1 MAGNV
6 RIYDLA
12 KELGIDNAKC
22 IELCEE
28 LNIGTDM
35 TASSSV
41 HPQQADR
48 VRHRAVKGGLV
59 KKSEPKQAAAG
70 TAQRPARQQRQQ
82 SRRQRARPGEGRRR
96 RPPPE
101 SSERPDSSAAFSPRA
116 LAADR
121 AVSERAARADS
132 AYSSAAAAYPKAAI
146 PVSEAAIPAYE
157 DSVVEG
163 VAAEGSAVEAPVVD
177 SRAGEVS
184 ESEAAAEAATEKLIR
199 SLVREDV
206 AAAGVAESA
215 EEVGAKTLPD
225 EALEQEAQAD
235 ETAAEEAS
243 DRSVAEPVAEKAVSV
258 AREGEAEAVA
268 GSYKV
273 AESYETEEA
282 AVDEAIAGSDSEA
295 TVSVSEVPAADAG
308 APVSEVPASESAE
321 SGAAVSE
328 RATEAAAKVL
338 DFPSKADA
346 AKVDAVAES
355 NADAAE
361 ESEADIAEGSAEGK
375 EASVFASEAAI
386 SEIVASDVVSS
397 HDASQTISSRPAP
410 TSVSGKPIPPPPGRS
425 RAITVDGEVFSPGV
439 KRSRP
444 ASSPASSAEGETK
457 SAPRTRRRRPDRR
470 GAAHVDAVFT
480 PAQTRLP
487 SSAGQGKGKTGRG
500 NAAPFRPNQQRRRK
514 GGRRRR
520 RSVEELRPLDQQPAD
535 ASLADAPP
543 PEGVVE
549 IERAST
555 AQEVAPK
562 LNRTTSDMIKY
573 FLDHQEMVTAT
584 QPLPDDLIEL
594 YAEEIGARVRI
605 VDFEEEQEAALR
617 RLLELPD
624 GTTDGAG
631 SFLGTEGD
639 GSILGTED
647 DGEAGK
653 DSADRAGVA
662 VASRVS
668 PRPPIVTI
676 MGHVDHGKT
685 TLLDA
690 IRNTNVT
697 SGEAG
702 GITQHIGAY
711 HAERNGQSITFID
724 TPGHEAFTAMRN
736 RGANV
741 TDIVV
746 LVVAADDGL
755 MPQTE
760 EAIDHAQAADVPILV
775 AINKVDL
782 EGANADRARQ
792 QLAERGLVPEA
803 WGGDTVMEEVS
814 ALHREGLDG
823 LLESILLMAEVQE
836 LTAPVD
842 QRSQGVVLESH
853 KDVGR
858 GPVATLLV
866 REGTLK
872 VGDPVVAGTVW
883 GRVRALLDDK
893 GETIQSAGPS
903 APVQVLGLSDVAAAG
918 DEFAVAPSQK
928 LAEKVGREREHRH
941 RMSDLE
947 RDIGVRAA
955 GAKLEDIFA
964 GVSAGETVTLNLVL
978 KSDVHG
984 SLEALVASLEK
995 LERDNLKLSFVRRG
1009 VGGIT
1014 ENDVQLAAASNAT
1027 IIGFNVRP
1035 DSKARQMAVKE
1046 QVEMRLY
1053 EVIYKVTE
1061 DVEAALLGMLAPEI
1075 EEHVTG
1081 EAEVREV
1088 FRIRRVGMIAGC
1100 YVRSGVVKRGTQV
1113 RFLRD
1118 GAVIWRGAI
1127 RTLRRFQE
1135 DAAEVAQGF
1144 ECGIGLSDFQD
1155 LKQGDVIE
1163 AFEEREVDLR

>member
-6 RIYDLA
+6 RIYELA
-12 KELGIDNAKC
+12 KELGIDSAKC

-28 LNIGTDM
+28 LNIGTGM

-41 HPQQADR
+41 PPQQADR
-48 VRHRAVKGGLV
+48 VKIKAQQYGLV
-59 KKSEPKQAAAG
+59 KKPEAKQAAAS

-82 SRRQRARPGEGRRR
+82 GRRQRARPGEGRRR
-96 RPPPE
+96 PP
-101 SSERPDSSAAFSPRA
+101 S
-116 LAADR
+116 
-121 AVSERAARADS
+121 SERAAATPAAAESQASEAPAAKSKIDESAVGETAEKAAVDKLVNTLIREDTAQKADAKAAKKSTAKAEAKAAAEAKAPPEPAKSEQDQPDKAAAKKATKKAAAKKAKPAKAKPAKDDSSVAEKAAKKVAGVPES
-132 AYSSAAAAYPKAAI
+132 AEPASSKAEEAVVEAAIEEAAIESDPKAAAGDASSAGQTTSETIEEAAAVSETAKAAEDYADVAQELAASSEVASSEVISSAAAS
-146 PVSEAAIPAYE
+146 SEVI
-157 DSVVEG
+157 S
-163 VAAEGSAVEAPVVD
+163 S
-177 SRAGEVS
+177 
-184 ESEAAAEAATEKLIR
+184 
-199 SLVREDV
+199 
-206 AAAGVAESA
+206 
-215 EEVGAKTLPD
+215 D
-225 EALEQEAQAD
+225 EA
-235 ETAAEEAS
+235 
-243 DRSVAEPVAEKAVSV
+243 R
-258 AREGEAEAVA
+258 
-268 GSYKV
+268 
-273 AESYETEEA
+273 
-282 AVDEAIAGSDSEA
+282 
-295 TVSVSEVPAADAG
+295 
-308 APVSEVPASESAE
+308 
-321 SGAAVSE
+321 
-328 RATEAAAKVL
+328 
-338 DFPSKADA
+338 
-346 AKVDAVAES
+346 
-355 NADAAE
+355 
-361 ESEADIAEGSAEGK
+361 
-375 EASVFASEAAI
+375 
-386 SEIVASDVVSS
+386 
-397 HDASQTISSRPAP
+397 QTISSRATP
-410 TSVSGKPIPPPPGRS
+410 TSVSGKVIPPPPGRS
-425 RAITVDGEVFSPGV
+425 RAITVDGEAFSPGV
-439 KRSRP
+439 KRGRPPVP
-444 ASSPASSAEGETK
+444 ASGDQETPA
-457 SAPRTRRRRPDRR
+457 RTRRRRPDRR
-470 GAAHVDAVFT
+470 RAANVDAVFT
-480 PAQTRLP
+480 PQQTRLP
-487 SSAGQGKGKTGRG
+487 SSAGQGKGKSGRG

-520 RSVEELRPLDQQPAD
+520 RSVEELRPLDQQPAV
-535 ASLADAPP
+535 ASLVDLPP
-543 PEGVVE
+543 PAEIVE

-584 QPLPDDLIEL
+584 QPLSDDLIEL

-605 VDFEEEQEAALR
+605 VDFEEEQEAELR
-617 RLLELPD
+617 RLLDLPAAN
-624 GTTDGAG
+624 GTGEGTGQGAD
-631 SFLGTEGD
+631 D
-639 GSILGTED
+639 GSSDE
-647 DGEAGK
+647 GEGES
-653 DSADRAGVA
+653 DPSV
-662 VASRVS
+662 VMS
-668 PRPPIVTI
+668 RPPVVTI

-690 IRNTNVT
+690 IRNTSVT

-711 HAERNGQSITFID
+711 HVERNDQSITFID

-760 EAIDHAQAADVPILV
+760 EAIDHAKAADVPIIV

-782 EGANADRARQ
+782 EAANPDRARQ
-792 QLAERGLVPEA
+792 QLSERGLVPEA

-814 ALHREGLDG
+814 ALSGEGLDE
-823 LLESILLMAEVQE
+823 LLESILLMSEVQE

-842 QRSQGVVLESH
+842 RRSQGVVLEAH

-866 REGTLK
+866 QEGTLK

-883 GRVRALLDDK
+883 GKVRALMNDK
-893 GETIQSAGPS
+893 GEPIQTAGPS
-903 APVQVLGLSDVAAAG
+903 APVQVLGFSDVAAAG

-928 LAEKVGREREHRH
+928 LAEKVGREREQRH
-941 RMSDLE
+941 RISDLG
-947 RDIGVRAA
+947 RDIGMRAA

-964 GVSAGETVTLNLVL
+964 GVSAGEKVTLNLVL

-984 SLEALVASLEK
+984 SLEALVASLKK

-1035 DSKARQMAVKE
+1035 DSKARQMAVIE

-1061 DVEAALLGMLAPEI
+1061 DVEAALLGMLKPEI

-1088 FRIRRVGMIAGC
+1088 FRIRRVGMVAGC

-1135 DAAEVAQGF
+1135 DVAEVAQGF

-1155 LKQGDVIE
+1155 LKEGDVIE
-1163 AFEEREVDLR
+1163 TFEEREVSPG

>member
-6 RIYDLA
+6 RIYELA
-12 KELGIDNAKC
+12 KELGIDSAKC

-28 LNIGTDM
+28 LNIGTGM

-41 HPQQADR
+41 PPQQADR
-48 VRHRAVKGGLV
+48 VKIKAQQYGLV
-59 KKSEPKQAAAG
+59 KKPEAKQAAAS
-70 TAQRPARQQRQQ
+70 TAQKPARQQRQQ
-82 SRRQRARPGEGRRR
+82 GRRQRARPGEGRRR
-96 RPPPE
+96 PPT
-101 SSERPDSSAAFSPRA
+101 
-116 LAADR
+116 
-121 AVSERAARADS
+121 SERAAAP
-132 AYSSAAAAYPKAAI
+132 AAAESQASEAPAAKSKIDESAVGEAAEKAA
-146 PVSEAAIPAYE
+146 VDKLVNTLVREDTATKADAKAAKKSTATAEAK
-157 DSVVEG
+157 
-163 VAAEGSAVEAPVVD
+163 
-177 SRAGEVS
+177 
-184 ESEAAAEAATEKLIR
+184 AAAEAKAKPEQAQSEPAQSEQDQPDK
-199 SLVREDV
+199 
-206 AAAGVAESA
+206 AAAKKATKKAAVKAKPEKDDRSAAEKAAKKVAGVPESA
-215 EEVGAKTLPD
+215 EPVSPKT
-225 EALEQEAQAD
+225 E
-235 ETAAEEAS
+235 
-243 DRSVAEPVAEKAVSV
+243 
-258 AREGEAEAVA
+258 EAVA
-268 GSYKV
+268 E
-273 AESYETEEA
+273 AAIEDAAIESDPKAAADDASSAGQTTSETIEEA
-282 AVDEAIAGSDSEA
+282 
-295 TVSVSEVPAADAG
+295 
-308 APVSEVPASESAE
+308 
-321 SGAAVSE
+321 AAVSE
-328 RATEAAAKVL
+328 TAK
-338 DFPSKADA
+338 
-346 AKVDAVAES
+346 
-355 NADAAE
+355 AAE
-361 ESEADIAEGSAEGK
+361 DPADVAQELAASSEV
-375 EASVFASEAAI
+375 ASSEAASSEVI
-386 SEIVASDVVSS
+386 SSEAASSEVISS
-397 HDASQTISSRPAP
+397 DEARQTISSRATP
-410 TSVSGKPIPPPPGRS
+410 TSVSGKVIPPPPGRS
-425 RAITVDGEVFSPGV
+425 RAITVDGEAFSPGV
-439 KRSRP
+439 KRGRPPVP
-444 ASSPASSAEGETK
+444 ASGDQETPA
-457 SAPRTRRRRPDRR
+457 RTRRRRPDRR
-470 GAAHVDAVFT
+470 RAANVDAVFT
-480 PAQTRLP
+480 PQQTRLP
-487 SSAGQGKGKTGRG
+487 SSAGQGKGKSGRG

-520 RSVEELRPLDQQPAD
+520 RSVEELRPLDQQPAV
-535 ASLADAPP
+535 ASLVDLPP
-543 PEGVVE
+543 PAEIVE

-584 QPLPDDLIEL
+584 QPLSDDLIEL

-605 VDFEEEQEAALR
+605 VDFEEEQEAELR
-617 RLLELPD
+617 RLLDLPAAN
-624 GTTDGAG
+624 GAG
-631 SFLGTEGD
+631 EDMGQGTGD
-639 GSILGTED
+639 GSSDE
-647 DGEAGK
+647 GEGEGDLSPAT
-653 DSADRAGVA
+653 
-662 VASRVS
+662 
-668 PRPPIVTI
+668 PRPPVVTI

-711 HAERNGQSITFID
+711 HVERNGQSITFID

-760 EAIDHAQAADVPILV
+760 EAIDHAKAADVPIIV

-782 EGANADRARQ
+782 EAANPDRARQ
-792 QLAERGLVPEA
+792 QLSERGLVPEA

-814 ALHREGLDG
+814 ALSGEGLDE
-823 LLESILLMAEVQE
+823 LLESILLMSEVQE
-836 LTAPVD
+836 LTALVD
-842 QRSQGVVLESH
+842 RRSQGVVLEAH

-866 REGTLK
+866 QEGTLK

-883 GRVRALLDDK
+883 GKVRALMNDK
-893 GETIQSAGPS
+893 GEPIKIAGPS
-903 APVQVLGLSDVAAAG
+903 APVQVLGFSDVAAAG

-928 LAEKVGREREHRH
+928 LAEKVGREREQRH
-941 RMSDLE
+941 RISDLG
-947 RDIGVRAA
+947 RDIGMRAA

-964 GVSAGETVTLNLVL
+964 GVSAGEKVTLNLVL

-984 SLEALVASLEK
+984 SLEALVASLKK

-1035 DSKARQMAVKE
+1035 DSKARQMAVIE

-1061 DVEAALLGMLAPEI
+1061 DVEAALLGMLTPEI

-1088 FRIRRVGMIAGC
+1088 FRIRRVGMVAGC

-1135 DAAEVAQGF
+1135 DVAEVAQGF

-1155 LKQGDVIE
+1155 LKEGDVIE
-1163 AFEEREVDLR
+1163 TFEEREVSPG

>member
-1 MAGNV
+1 MAGKV
-6 RIYDLA
+6 RIYELA
-12 KELGIDNAKC
+12 RELGIESSKC

-28 LNIGTDM
+28 LNIGEGM

-48 VRHRAVKGGLV
+48 VRIKAEKDGLV
-59 KKSEPKQAAAG
+59 KKPEAKKTAAS
-70 TAQRPARQQRQQ
+70 TAQKPARQQRQTG
-82 SRRQRARPGEGRRR
+82 RRQRARPGEGRRR
-96 RPPPE
+96 PPP
-101 SSERPDSSAAFSPRA
+101 SERSVAAPPTA
-116 LAADR
+116 KDL
-121 AVSERAARADS
+121 
-132 AYSSAAAAYPKAAI
+132 
-146 PVSEAAIPAYE
+146 
-157 DSVVEG
+157 
-163 VAAEGSAVEAPVVD
+163 AAEGSAAEDKIAED
-177 SRAGEVS
+177 K
-184 ESEAAAEAATEKLIR
+184 AAEDK
-199 SLVREDV
+199 
-206 AAAGVAESA
+206 
-215 EEVGAKTLPD
+215 
-225 EALEQEAQAD
+225 
-235 ETAAEEAS
+235 AAEEK
-243 DRSVAEPVAEKAVSV
+243 V
-258 AREGEAEAVA
+258 GESPISEEA
-268 GSYKV
+268 
-273 AESYETEEA
+273 EEA
-282 AVDEAIAGSDSEA
+282 AVDKLVNALVKEETTQETETKTAEVKTKTAEA
-295 TVSVSEVPAADAG
+295 TTAAASPEVVADVPAETVEAK
-308 APVSEVPASESAE
+308 APSEKKAPSEEIAVAEDDDISAAENVAEVAERVTAESAAEETEPASPKIDE
-321 SGAAVSE
+321 AAID
-328 RATEAAAKVL
+328 EAAAES
-338 DFPSKADA
+338 DSKAAESDASVADPATAEEAIEQDA
-346 AKVDAVAES
+346 AA
-355 NADAAE
+355 
-361 ESEADIAEGSAEGK
+361 SERADIAEEPDHVEETAYAEPAYAEEEFPAGSEVISSD
-375 EASVFASEAAI
+375 EAR
-386 SEIVASDVVSS
+386 D
-397 HDASQTISSRPAP
+397 TISSRAAP

-425 RAITVDGEVFSPGV
+425 RAITVDGEAFSPGV
-439 KRSRP
+439 KRGRPPSTP
-444 ASSPASSAEGETK
+444 ASEEGETP
-457 SAPRTRRRRPDRR
+457 ARTRRRRPDRR

-480 PAQTRLP
+480 PQQTRLP
-487 SSAGQGKGKTGRG
+487 SSAGQGKGKSGRG

-520 RSVEELRPLDQQPAD
+520 RSVEELRPLDQQSAAP
-535 ASLADAPP
+535 SLAEVPP
-543 PEGVVE
+543 PAEIVE

-584 QPLPDDLIEL
+584 QPLSDDLIEL
-594 YAEEIGARVRI
+594 FAEEIGARVRI
-605 VDFEEEQEAALR
+605 VDFEEEQEAELR
-617 RLLELPD
+617 RLLDLPAAN
-624 GTTDGAG
+624 GAG
-631 SFLGTEGD
+631 EGTGDDGSGEGD
-639 GSILGTED
+639 P
-647 DGEAGK
+647 
-653 DSADRAGVA
+653 SAVP
-662 VASRVS
+662 S
-668 PRPPIVTI
+668 RPPVVTI

-711 HAERNGQSITFID
+711 HVERNGQSITFID

-760 EAIDHAQAADVPILV
+760 EAIDHAKAADVPIIV

-782 EGANADRARQ
+782 EAANPDRARQ
-792 QLAERGLVPEA
+792 QLAELGLVPEA
-803 WGGDTVMEEVS
+803 WGGDIVMEEVS
-814 ALHREGLDG
+814 ALNGEGLDE
-823 LLESILLMAEVQE
+823 LLESILLISEVQE
-836 LTAPVD
+836 LTAPFES
-842 QRSQGVVLESH
+842 RSQGVVLESH

-866 REGTLK
+866 QEGTLK

-883 GRVRALLDDK
+883 GRVRALLNDK
-893 GETIQSAGPS
+893 GEPITTAGPS

-928 LAEKVGREREHRH
+928 LAEKVGREREQRH
-941 RMSDLE
+941 RISDLG
-947 RDIGVRAA
+947 RDIGMRAA

-984 SLEALVASLEK
+984 SLEALVASLKK

-1035 DSKARQMAVKE
+1035 DSKARQMAVIE

-1075 EEHVTG
+1075 EERVTG

-1088 FRIRRVGMIAGC
+1088 FRIRRVGMVAGC

-1135 DAAEVAQGF
+1135 DVAEVAQGF

-1155 LKQGDVIE
+1155 LKEGDVIE
-1163 AFEEREVDLR
+1163 TFEEREVSPG

>member
-6 RIYDLA
+6 RIYALA
-12 KELGIDNAKC
+12 KELGIDSAKC

-41 HPQQADR
+41 PSQQADR
-48 VRHRAVKGGLV
+48 VRHRAARDGLV
-59 KKSEPKQAAAG
+59 KKSEPTQAASGA
-70 TAQRPARQQRQQ
+70 AQRSVGQQRQQ
-82 SRRQRARPGEGRRR
+82 QRQQGRRQRAQPGEGRK
-96 RPPPE
+96 RPPP
-101 SSERPDSSAAFSPRA
+101 S
-116 LAADR
+116 
-121 AVSERAARADS
+121 
-132 AYSSAAAAYPKAAI
+132 
-146 PVSEAAIPAYE
+146 
-157 DSVVEG
+157 
-163 VAAEGSAVEAPVVD
+163 
-177 SRAGEVS
+177 
-184 ESEAAAEAATEKLIR
+184 
-199 SLVREDV
+199 
-206 AAAGVAESA
+206 
-215 EEVGAKTLPD
+215 
-225 EALEQEAQAD
+225 
-235 ETAAEEAS
+235 
-243 DRSVAEPVAEKAVSV
+243 EPVAEAADKVDSEDATAKLLKTLVREEASAKTVETETAETVETKTQEAVQTEEI
-258 AREGEAEAVA
+258 AAEIAEEITAEAA
-268 GSYKV
+268 GNRFV
-273 AESYETEEA
+273 AEESSNPESSPET
-282 AVDEAIAGSDSEA
+282 
-295 TVSVSEVPAADAG
+295 
-308 APVSEVPASESAE
+308 AE
-321 SGAAVSE
+321 SDAAVSE
-328 RATEAAAKVL
+328 PEAEVI
-338 DFPSKADA
+338 DQDVPISAD
-346 AKVDAVAES
+346 V
-355 NADAAE
+355 
-361 ESEADIAEGSAEGK
+361 GSA
-375 EASVFASEAAI
+375 
-386 SEIVASDVVSS
+386 SD
-397 HDASQTISSRPAP
+397 DASQTISSRPAP
-410 TSVSGKPIPPPPGRS
+410 TSVSGKLIPPPPGRS
-425 RAITVDGEVFSPGV
+425 RAITVDGEAFSPGV
-439 KRSRP
+439 KRGRP
-444 ASSPASSAEGETK
+444 ASSPDSSETETP
-457 SAPRTRRRRPDRR
+457 SRSHRRRPDRR
-470 GAAHVDAVFT
+470 AAHVDAVFT
-480 PAQTRLP
+480 PVQTRLP
-487 SSAGQGKGKTGRG
+487 SSAGQGKGKSGRG
-500 NAAPFRPNQQRRRK
+500 NAAQFRPNQQRRRK

-520 RSVEELRPLDQQPAD
+520 RSVEELRPLDQQSD
-535 ASLADAPP
+535 TSSLADAPP

-624 GTTDGAG
+624 VTANGASGGSASDSSASDGSASDSLADGA
-631 SFLGTEGD
+631 SEDGD
-639 GSILGTED
+639 H
-647 DGEAGK
+647 
-653 DSADRAGVA
+653 
-662 VASRVS
+662 S

-690 IRNTNVT
+690 IRNTDVT

-711 HAERNGQSITFID
+711 HVERNGRSITFID

-760 EAIDHAQAADVPILV
+760 EAIDHAKAADVPILV

-792 QLAERGLVPEA
+792 QLSELGLVPEA

-814 ALHREGLDG
+814 ALQGEGLDE
-823 LLESILLMAEVQE
+823 LLESILLMAELQE
-836 LTAPVD
+836 LTASMD

-858 GPVATLLV
+858 GPIATLLV

-872 VGDPVVAGTVW
+872 VGDPVVAGTAW

-893 GETIQSAGPS
+893 GESIQSAGPS
-903 APVQVLGLSDVAAAG
+903 APVQVLGLSEVAAAG

-928 LAEKVGREREHRH
+928 LAEKVGRERELRY
-941 RMSDLE
+941 RMSDLG
-947 RDIGVRAA
+947 RDIGLRAA
-955 GAKLEDIFA
+955 GAKLEDIFT

-1014 ENDVQLAAASNAT
+1014 ENDVQLASASNAT

-1035 DSKARQMAVKE
+1035 DSKARQMAVKD

-1118 GAVIWRGAI
+1118 GVVIWRGAI
-1127 RTLRRFQE
+1127 RTLKRFQE
-1135 DAAEVAQGF
+1135 DATEVAQGF

-1163 AFEEREVDLR
+1163 AFEEREIAPG

>member
-6 RIYDLA
+6 RIYELA
-12 KELGIDNAKC
+12 KELGIDSAKC

-28 LNIGTDM
+28 LNIGTGM

-41 HPQQADR
+41 PPQQADR
-48 VRHRAVKGGLV
+48 VKIKAQQYGLV
-59 KKSEPKQAAAG
+59 KKPEAKQAAAS

-82 SRRQRARPGEGRRR
+82 GRRQRARPGEGRRR
-96 RPPPE
+96 PP
-101 SSERPDSSAAFSPRA
+101 SSERAAATPPAESQAAEAPAAKSKIDKSAVGEAAEKAAVDKLVNTLIREDTAQRADAKAAEKSSAKAEAKAAAEAKAQPEQAQPEQAQPEQSATDKAADKTAAKKAAQAKPQKDDSSAA
-116 LAADR
+116 
-121 AVSERAARADS
+121 E
-132 AYSSAAAAYPKAAI
+132 KAAKKAASI
-146 PVSEAAIPAYE
+146 P
-157 DSVVEG
+157 
-163 VAAEGSAVEAPVVD
+163 
-177 SRAGEVS
+177 
-184 ESEAAAEAATEKLIR
+184 
-199 SLVREDV
+199 
-206 AAAGVAESA
+206 
-215 EEVGAKTLPD
+215 
-225 EALEQEAQAD
+225 
-235 ETAAEEAS
+235 
-243 DRSVAEPVAEKAVSV
+243 
-258 AREGEAEAVA
+258 
-268 GSYKV
+268 
-273 AESYETEEA
+273 
-282 AVDEAIAGSDSEA
+282 
-295 TVSVSEVPAADAG
+295 
-308 APVSEVPASESAE
+308 ESAE
-321 SGAAVSE
+321 SASPKTEAAAVAESDPKAAAGDASSADQAISEATAEAAAVSE
-328 RATEAAAKVL
+328 TAEAAE
-338 DFPSKADA
+338 DPADVAQDLA
-346 AKVDAVAES
+346 AS
-355 NADAAE
+355 
-361 ESEADIAEGSAEGK
+361 
-375 EASVFASEAAI
+375 SEAAG
-386 SEIVASDVVSS
+386 SEVASSEAATSEAASS
-397 HDASQTISSRPAP
+397 EVASSQAASSEVISSDEARQTISSRAAP
-410 TSVSGKPIPPPPGRS
+410 TSVSGKVIPPPPGRS
-425 RAITVDGEVFSPGV
+425 RAITVDGEAFSPGV
-439 KRSRP
+439 KRGRP
-444 ASSPASSAEGETK
+444 PAPADGDQETP
-457 SAPRTRRRRPDRR
+457 ARTRRRRPDRR
-470 GAAHVDAVFT
+470 GAANVDAVFT
-480 PAQTRLP
+480 PQQTRLP
-487 SSAGQGKGKTGRG
+487 SSAGQGKGKSGRG

-520 RSVEELRPLDQQPAD
+520 RSVEELRPLDQQPAA
-535 ASLADAPP
+535 ASLVDVPP
-543 PEGVVE
+543 PAEIVE

-573 FLDHQEMVTAT
+573 FLDHQEIVTAT
-584 QPLPDDLIEL
+584 QPLSDDLIEL
-594 YAEEIGARVRI
+594 YAEDIGARVRI
-605 VDFEEEQEAALR
+605 VDFEEEQEAELR
-617 RLLELPD
+617 RLLDLPAVN
-624 GTTDGAG
+624 GAG
-631 SFLGTEGD
+631 GGTGQGTGDDSSDEGDEGEGD
-639 GSILGTED
+639 GRLSPAT
-647 DGEAGK
+647 
-653 DSADRAGVA
+653 
-662 VASRVS
+662 
-668 PRPPIVTI
+668 PRPPVVTI

-690 IRNTNVT
+690 IRNTDVT

-711 HAERNGQSITFID
+711 HVERNGQSITFID

-760 EAIDHAQAADVPILV
+760 EAIDHAKAADVPIIV

-782 EGANADRARQ
+782 EAANPDRARQ
-792 QLAERGLVPEA
+792 QLSERGLVPEA

-814 ALHREGLDG
+814 ALSGEGLDE
-823 LLESILLMAEVQE
+823 LLESILLMSEVQE

-842 QRSQGVVLESH
+842 RRSQGVVLEAH

-866 REGTLK
+866 QEGTLK

-883 GRVRALLDDK
+883 GKVRALMNDK
-893 GETIQSAGPS
+893 GEPIKIAGPS
-903 APVQVLGLSDVAAAG
+903 APVQVLGFSDVAAAG

-928 LAEKVGREREHRH
+928 LAEKVGREREQRH
-941 RMSDLE
+941 RISDLG
-947 RDIGVRAA
+947 RDIGMRAA

-964 GVSAGETVTLNLVL
+964 GVSAGEKVTLNLVL

-984 SLEALVASLEK
+984 SLEALVASLKK

-1035 DSKARQMAVKE
+1035 DSKARQMAVIE

-1061 DVEAALLGMLAPEI
+1061 DVEAALLGMLKPEI

-1088 FRIRRVGMIAGC
+1088 FRIRRVGMVAGC
-1100 YVRSGVVKRGTQV
+1100 YVRSGLVKRGTQV

-1135 DAAEVAQGF
+1135 DVAEVAQGF

-1155 LKQGDVIE
+1155 LKEGDVIE
-1163 AFEEREVDLR
+1163 TFEEREVSPG

>member
-6 RIYDLA
+6 RIYELA
-12 KELGIDNAKC
+12 KELGIDSAKC

-28 LNIGTDM
+28 LNIGTGM

-41 HPQQADR
+41 PPQQADR
-48 VRHRAVKGGLV
+48 VKIKAQQYGLV
-59 KKSEPKQAAAG
+59 KKPEAKQAAAS
-70 TAQRPARQQRQQ
+70 TAQKPARQQRQQ
-82 SRRQRARPGEGRRR
+82 GRRQRARPGEGRRR
-96 RPPPE
+96 PPP
-101 SSERPDSSAAFSPRA
+101 SERAAATPAAESQASESPAAKSKIDESAVGEAAEKAAVDKLVNTLVREDTAQRADTKAAKKGAASAEAKATAEAKAAAEAKTPPEQAAAGKAGKAAAKKATKKAAAKAPPEKDDSSAAEKIAGVPESAEPASPKTE
-116 LAADR
+116 AAVAEAAAVEAAVVESDSKAAAGDASSAGQATSEATAEAA
-121 AVSERAARADS
+121 AVSETAKASEDPADAKQQLAA
-132 AYSSAAAAYPKAAI
+132 SSAAAS
-146 PVSEAAIPAYE
+146 SEVI
-157 DSVVEG
+157 S
-163 VAAEGSAVEAPVVD
+163 S
-177 SRAGEVS
+177 
-184 ESEAAAEAATEKLIR
+184 AAAT
-199 SLVREDV
+199 S
-206 AAAGVAESA
+206 
-215 EEVGAKTLPD
+215 EVISSD
-225 EALEQEAQAD
+225 EA
-235 ETAAEEAS
+235 
-243 DRSVAEPVAEKAVSV
+243 R
-258 AREGEAEAVA
+258 
-268 GSYKV
+268 
-273 AESYETEEA
+273 
-282 AVDEAIAGSDSEA
+282 
-295 TVSVSEVPAADAG
+295 
-308 APVSEVPASESAE
+308 
-321 SGAAVSE
+321 
-328 RATEAAAKVL
+328 
-338 DFPSKADA
+338 
-346 AKVDAVAES
+346 
-355 NADAAE
+355 
-361 ESEADIAEGSAEGK
+361 
-375 EASVFASEAAI
+375 
-386 SEIVASDVVSS
+386 
-397 HDASQTISSRPAP
+397 QTISSRATP
-410 TSVSGKPIPPPPGRS
+410 TSVSGKVIPPPPGRS
-425 RAITVDGEVFSPGV
+425 RAITVDGEAFSPGV
-439 KRSRP
+439 KRGRP
-444 ASSPASSAEGETK
+444 PAPAGGDGETQTP
-457 SAPRTRRRRPDRR
+457 ARTRRRRPDRR

-480 PAQTRLP
+480 PQQTRLP
-487 SSAGQGKGKTGRG
+487 SSAGQGKGKSGRG

-520 RSVEELRPLDQQPAD
+520 RSVEELRPLDQQPAA
-535 ASLADAPP
+535 ASLVDLPP
-543 PEGVVE
+543 PAEIVE

-584 QPLPDDLIEL
+584 QPLSDDLIEL

-605 VDFEEEQEAALR
+605 VDFEEEQEAELR
-617 RLLELPD
+617 RLLDLPAAN
-624 GTTDGAG
+624 GAG
-631 SFLGTEGD
+631 QDTNQSNGEGSSDEGEGEGD
-639 GSILGTED
+639 P
-647 DGEAGK
+647 
-653 DSADRAGVA
+653 SAAT
-662 VASRVS
+662 
-668 PRPPIVTI
+668 PRPPVVTI

-690 IRNTNVT
+690 IRDTDVT

-711 HAERNGQSITFID
+711 HVERNGQSITFID

-755 MPQTE
+755 MPQTD
-760 EAIDHAQAADVPILV
+760 EAIDHAKAADVPIIV

-782 EGANADRARQ
+782 EAANPDRARQ
-792 QLAERGLVPEA
+792 QLSERGLVPEA

-814 ALHREGLDG
+814 ALSGEGLDE
-823 LLESILLMAEVQE
+823 LLESILLMSEVQE
-836 LTAPVD
+836 LTAPSD
-842 QRSQGVVLESH
+842 RRSQGVVLEAH

-866 REGTLK
+866 QEGTLK

-883 GRVRALLDDK
+883 GKVRALMNDK
-893 GETIQSAGPS
+893 GEPIQTAGPS
-903 APVQVLGLSDVAAAG
+903 APVQVLGFSDVAAAG

-928 LAEKVGREREHRH
+928 LAEKVGREREQRH
-941 RMSDLE
+941 RISDLG
-947 RDIGVRAA
+947 RDIGMRAA

-964 GVSAGETVTLNLVL
+964 GVSAGEKVTLNLVL

-984 SLEALVASLEK
+984 SLEALVASLKK

-1035 DSKARQMAVKE
+1035 DSKARQMAVIE

-1061 DVEAALLGMLAPEI
+1061 DVEAALLGMLTPEI

-1081 EAEVREV
+1081 EAEVRQL
-1088 FRIRRVGMIAGC
+1088 FRIRRVGMVAGC

-1135 DAAEVAQGF
+1135 DVAEVAQGF

-1155 LKQGDVIE
+1155 LKEGDVIE
-1163 AFEEREVDLR
+1163 TFEEREVSPG

>member
-6 RIYDLA
+6 RIYELA
-12 KELGIDNAKC
+12 KELGIDSAKC

-28 LNIGTDM
+28 LNIGTGM

-41 HPQQADR
+41 PPQQADR
-48 VRHRAVKGGLV
+48 VKIKAQQYGLV
-59 KKSEPKQAAAG
+59 KKPESKQAAAS

-82 SRRQRARPGEGRRR
+82 GRRQRARPGEGRRR
-96 RPPPE
+96 PPP
-101 SSERPDSSAAFSPRA
+101 
-116 LAADR
+116 
-121 AVSERAARADS
+121 SERAAATPPAAESQASEAPAAKSKIDES
-132 AYSSAAAAYPKAAI
+132 AVGEAAEKAAVDKLVNTLI
-146 PVSEAAIPAYE
+146 REDTAQKADAKAAKKSTAK
-157 DSVVEG
+157 
-163 VAAEGSAVEAPVVD
+163 
-177 SRAGEVS
+177 
-184 ESEAAAEAATEKLIR
+184 AEAKATAEAKAKP
-199 SLVREDV
+199 EQ
-206 AAAGVAESA
+206 AAAGKADKA
-215 EEVGAKTLPD
+215 AAKKATKK
-225 EALEQEAQAD
+225 
-235 ETAAEEAS
+235 AAAKAKPEKDDS
-243 DRSVAEPVAEKAVSV
+243 SVAEKAAKKV
-258 AREGEAEAVA
+258 AGVPESAEPASPKTEEAVA
-268 GSYKV
+268 
-273 AESYETEEA
+273 EA
-282 AVDEAIAGSDSEA
+282 AVVESDSKTE
-295 TVSVSEVPAADAG
+295 EGDASSAG
-308 APVSEVPASESAE
+308 QAASETIEEA
-321 SGAAVSE
+321 AAVSE
-328 RATEAAAKVL
+328 TAK
-338 DFPSKADA
+338 
-346 AKVDAVAES
+346 
-355 NADAAE
+355 AAE
-361 ESEADIAEGSAEGK
+361 EQLAHEEFAQEELAQERPAQPGEQFDASSKVISSE
-375 EASVFASEAAI
+375 
-386 SEIVASDVVSS
+386 VVSS
-397 HDASQTISSRPAP
+397 DEARQAISSRATPKSA
-410 TSVSGKPIPPPPGRS
+410 SGKLIPPPPGRS
-425 RAITVDGEVFSPGV
+425 RAITVDGEAFSPGV
-439 KRSRP
+439 KRGRP
-444 ASSPASSAEGETK
+444 PAPAGGDGETP
-457 SAPRTRRRRPDRR
+457 ARTRRRRPDRR
-470 GAAHVDAVFT
+470 GAAYVDAVFT
-480 PAQTRLP
+480 PQQTRLP
-487 SSAGQGKGKTGRG
+487 SSAGQGKGKSGRG
-500 NAAPFRPNQQRRRK
+500 NAAQFRPNQQRRRK

-520 RSVEELRPLDQQPAD
+520 RSVEELRPLDQQPAA
-535 ASLADAPP
+535 ASLVDLPP
-543 PEGVVE
+543 PAEIVE

-584 QPLPDDLIEL
+584 QPLSDDLIEL

-605 VDFEEEQEAALR
+605 VDFEEEQEAELR
-617 RLLELPD
+617 RLLDLPAAN
-624 GTTDGAG
+624 GTGEGTGQGTD
-631 SFLGTEGD
+631 D
-639 GSILGTED
+639 GSSDE
-647 DGEAGK
+647 GEGES
-653 DSADRAGVA
+653 DPSV
-662 VASRVS
+662 VMS
-668 PRPPIVTI
+668 RPPVVTI

-711 HAERNGQSITFID
+711 HVERNGQSITFID

-760 EAIDHAQAADVPILV
+760 EAIDHAKAADVPIIV

-782 EGANADRARQ
+782 EAANPDRARQ
-792 QLAERGLVPEA
+792 QLSEQGLVPEA

-814 ALHREGLDG
+814 ALSGEGLDE
-823 LLESILLMAEVQE
+823 LLESILLMSEVQE
-836 LTAPVD
+836 LTAPSD
-842 QRSQGVVLESH
+842 RRSQGVVLEAH

-866 REGTLK
+866 QEGTLK

-883 GRVRALLDDK
+883 GKVRALMNDK
-893 GETIQSAGPS
+893 GEPIQTAGPS
-903 APVQVLGLSDVAAAG
+903 AHVQVLGFSDVAAAG

-928 LAEKVGREREHRH
+928 LAEKVGREREQRH
-941 RMSDLE
+941 RISDLG
-947 RDIGVRAA
+947 RDIGMRAA

-964 GVSAGETVTLNLVL
+964 GVSAGEKVTLNLVL

-984 SLEALVASLEK
+984 SLEALVASLKK

-1035 DSKARQMAVKE
+1035 DSKARQMAVIE

-1061 DVEAALLGMLAPEI
+1061 DVEAALLGMLTPEI

-1088 FRIRRVGMIAGC
+1088 FRIRRVGMVAGC

-1135 DAAEVAQGF
+1135 DVAEVAQGF

-1155 LKQGDVIE
+1155 LKEGDVIE
-1163 AFEEREVDLR
+1163 TFEEREVSPG

>member
-6 RIYDLA
+6 RIYELA
-12 KELGIDNAKC
+12 KELGIDSAKC

-28 LNIGTDM
+28 LNIGTGM

-41 HPQQADR
+41 PPQQADR
-48 VRHRAVKGGLV
+48 VKIKAQQYGLV
-59 KKSEPKQAAAG
+59 KKPESKQAAAS

-82 SRRQRARPGEGRRR
+82 GRRQRARPGEGRRR
-96 RPPPE
+96 PPT
-101 SSERPDSSAAFSPRA
+101 SERAAATPPAAAESQASEAPAKSKIDESAVGEAAEKAAVDKLVNTLIREDTAQKADTKAAKKSTAKAEAKAAAETKAAPEPAQSEQDQPDKAAAKKATKKAAAKAKPEKAKPETDDSSAAEKAAKKVSGVPESAEPASPKTDEA
-116 LAADR
+116 VAEAGIEDAAIESDPKAAADDASSAGQAASETIAEAA
-121 AVSERAARADS
+121 AVSETAKAAEDFADV
-132 AYSSAAAAYPKAAI
+132 AQDLAASSAAAS
-146 PVSEAAIPAYE
+146 SEVI
-157 DSVVEG
+157 S
-163 VAAEGSAVEAPVVD
+163 S
-177 SRAGEVS
+177 
-184 ESEAAAEAATEKLIR
+184 
-199 SLVREDV
+199 
-206 AAAGVAESA
+206 
-215 EEVGAKTLPD
+215 D
-225 EALEQEAQAD
+225 EA
-235 ETAAEEAS
+235 
-243 DRSVAEPVAEKAVSV
+243 R
-258 AREGEAEAVA
+258 
-268 GSYKV
+268 
-273 AESYETEEA
+273 
-282 AVDEAIAGSDSEA
+282 
-295 TVSVSEVPAADAG
+295 
-308 APVSEVPASESAE
+308 
-321 SGAAVSE
+321 
-328 RATEAAAKVL
+328 
-338 DFPSKADA
+338 
-346 AKVDAVAES
+346 
-355 NADAAE
+355 
-361 ESEADIAEGSAEGK
+361 
-375 EASVFASEAAI
+375 
-386 SEIVASDVVSS
+386 
-397 HDASQTISSRPAP
+397 QTISSRATP
-410 TSVSGKPIPPPPGRS
+410 TSVSGKVIPPPPGRS
-425 RAITVDGEVFSPGV
+425 RAITVDGEAFSPGV
-439 KRSRP
+439 KRGRPPAP
-444 ASSPASSAEGETK
+444 ASGDQETPA
-457 SAPRTRRRRPDRR
+457 RTRRRRPDRR
-470 GAAHVDAVFT
+470 RAANVDAVFT
-480 PAQTRLP
+480 PQQTRLP
-487 SSAGQGKGKTGRG
+487 SSAGQGKGKSGRG

-520 RSVEELRPLDQQPAD
+520 RSVEELRPLDQQPAV
-535 ASLADAPP
+535 ASLVDLPP
-543 PEGVVE
+543 PAEIVE

-584 QPLPDDLIEL
+584 QPLSDDLIEL

-605 VDFEEEQEAALR
+605 VDFEEEQEAELR
-617 RLLELPD
+617 RLLDLPAAN
-624 GTTDGAG
+624 GAG
-631 SFLGTEGD
+631 EGTGQGTGDDSSDEGEGD
-639 GSILGTED
+639 GDPSLAT
-647 DGEAGK
+647 
-653 DSADRAGVA
+653 
-662 VASRVS
+662 
-668 PRPPIVTI
+668 PRPPVVTI

-685 TLLDA
+685 TLLDS
-690 IRNTNVT
+690 IRDTDVT

-711 HAERNGQSITFID
+711 HVERNGQSITFID

-760 EAIDHAQAADVPILV
+760 EAIDHAKAADVPIIV

-782 EGANADRARQ
+782 EAANPDRARQ
-792 QLAERGLVPEA
+792 QLSERGLVPEA

-814 ALHREGLDG
+814 ALSGEGLDE
-823 LLESILLMAEVQE
+823 LLESILLMSEVQE
-836 LTAPVD
+836 LTAPSD
-842 QRSQGVVLESH
+842 RRSQGVVLEAH

-866 REGTLK
+866 QEGTLK

-883 GRVRALLDDK
+883 GKVRALMNDK
-893 GETIQSAGPS
+893 GEPIQTAGPS
-903 APVQVLGLSDVAAAG
+903 APVQVLGFSDVAAAG

-928 LAEKVGREREHRH
+928 LAEKVGREREQRH
-941 RMSDLE
+941 RISDLG
-947 RDIGVRAA
+947 RDIGMRAA

-964 GVSAGETVTLNLVL
+964 GVSAGEKVTLNLVL

-984 SLEALVASLEK
+984 SLEALVASLKK

-1035 DSKARQMAVKE
+1035 DSKARQMAVIE

-1061 DVEAALLGMLAPEI
+1061 DVEAALLGMLKPEI

-1088 FRIRRVGMIAGC
+1088 FRIRRVGMVAGC

-1135 DAAEVAQGF
+1135 DVAEVAQGF

-1155 LKQGDVIE
+1155 LKEGDVIE
-1163 AFEEREVDLR
+1163 TFEEREVSPG

>member
-6 RIYDLA
+6 RIYELA
-12 KELGIDNAKC
+12 KELGIDSAKC

-28 LNIGTDM
+28 LNIGTGM

-41 HPQQADR
+41 PPQQADR
-48 VRHRAVKGGLV
+48 VKIKAQQYGLV
-59 KKSEPKQAAAG
+59 KKPESKQAAAS

-82 SRRQRARPGEGRRR
+82 GRRQRARPGEGRRR
-96 RPPPE
+96 PPTSERAAATPPAAAESQASEAPAKSKIDESAVGEAAEKAAVDKLVNTLMREDTAQKADTKAAKKSTAKAEAKAAAEAKAPPE
-101 SSERPDSSAAFSPRA
+101 PAQSEQAQPDKAVAKKATKKAAAKAKPEKAKPETDDSSAAKKVAGVPESAEPASPKTEEA
-116 LAADR
+116 VAEAAIEEAAIESDPKAAAGDASSAGQTTSETIEEAA
-121 AVSERAARADS
+121 AVSETAKAAEDYADVAQELAAS
-132 AYSSAAAAYPKAAI
+132 SEVASSEAASSEVISSAAA
-146 PVSEAAIPAYE
+146 SYE
-157 DSVVEG
+157 VIS
-163 VAAEGSAVEAPVVD
+163 S
-177 SRAGEVS
+177 
-184 ESEAAAEAATEKLIR
+184 
-199 SLVREDV
+199 
-206 AAAGVAESA
+206 
-215 EEVGAKTLPD
+215 D
-225 EALEQEAQAD
+225 EA
-235 ETAAEEAS
+235 
-243 DRSVAEPVAEKAVSV
+243 R
-258 AREGEAEAVA
+258 
-268 GSYKV
+268 
-273 AESYETEEA
+273 
-282 AVDEAIAGSDSEA
+282 
-295 TVSVSEVPAADAG
+295 
-308 APVSEVPASESAE
+308 
-321 SGAAVSE
+321 
-328 RATEAAAKVL
+328 
-338 DFPSKADA
+338 
-346 AKVDAVAES
+346 
-355 NADAAE
+355 
-361 ESEADIAEGSAEGK
+361 
-375 EASVFASEAAI
+375 
-386 SEIVASDVVSS
+386 
-397 HDASQTISSRPAP
+397 QTISSRATP
-410 TSVSGKPIPPPPGRS
+410 TSVSGKVIPPPPGRS
-425 RAITVDGEVFSPGV
+425 RAITVDGEAFSPGV
-439 KRSRP
+439 KRGRPPVP
-444 ASSPASSAEGETK
+444 ASGDQETPA
-457 SAPRTRRRRPDRR
+457 RTRRRRPDRR
-470 GAAHVDAVFT
+470 RAANVDAVFT
-480 PAQTRLP
+480 PQQTRLP
-487 SSAGQGKGKTGRG
+487 SSAGQGKGKSGRG

-520 RSVEELRPLDQQPAD
+520 RSVEELRPLDQQPAA
-535 ASLADAPP
+535 ASLVDLPP
-543 PEGVVE
+543 PAEIVE

-584 QPLPDDLIEL
+584 QPLSDDLIEL

-605 VDFEEEQEAALR
+605 VDFEEEQEAELR
-617 RLLELPD
+617 RLLDLP
-624 GTTDGAG
+624 TANGAG
-631 SFLGTEGD
+631 EGTGQGNDDDSSDEGEGD
-639 GSILGTED
+639 GDPSPAT
-647 DGEAGK
+647 
-653 DSADRAGVA
+653 
-662 VASRVS
+662 
-668 PRPPIVTI
+668 PRPPVVTI

-711 HAERNGQSITFID
+711 HVERNGQSITFID

-760 EAIDHAQAADVPILV
+760 EAIDHAKAADVPIIV

-782 EGANADRARQ
+782 EAANPDRARQ
-792 QLAERGLVPEA
+792 QLSERGLVPEA

-814 ALHREGLDG
+814 ALSGEGLDE
-823 LLESILLMAEVQE
+823 LLESILLMSEVQE

-842 QRSQGVVLESH
+842 RRSQGVVLEAH

-866 REGTLK
+866 QEGTLK

-883 GRVRALLDDK
+883 GKVRALMNDK
-893 GETIQSAGPS
+893 GEPIKIAGPS
-903 APVQVLGLSDVAAAG
+903 APVQVLGFSDVAAAG

-928 LAEKVGREREHRH
+928 LAEKVGREREQRH
-941 RMSDLE
+941 RISDLG
-947 RDIGVRAA
+947 RDIGMRAA

-964 GVSAGETVTLNLVL
+964 GVSAGEKVTLNLVL

-984 SLEALVASLEK
+984 SLEALVASLKK

-1035 DSKARQMAVKE
+1035 DSKARQMAVIE

-1061 DVEAALLGMLAPEI
+1061 DVEAALLGMLKPEI

-1088 FRIRRVGMIAGC
+1088 FRIRRVGMVAGC

-1135 DAAEVAQGF
+1135 DVAEVAQGF

-1155 LKQGDVIE
+1155 LKEGDVIE
-1163 AFEEREVDLR
+1163 TFEEREVSPG

>member
-1 MAGNV
+1 MAGKV
-6 RIYDLA
+6 RIYELA
-12 KELGIDNAKC
+12 RELGIESSKC

-28 LNIGTDM
+28 LNIGEGM

-48 VRHRAVKGGLV
+48 VRIKAEKDGLV
-59 KKSEPKQAAAG
+59 KKPEAKKTAAS
-70 TAQRPARQQRQQ
+70 TAQKPSRQQRQTG
-82 SRRQRARPGEGRRR
+82 RRQRARPGEGRRR
-96 RPPPE
+96 PPPA
-101 SSERPDSSAAFSPRA
+101 ERAVAAPPPA
-116 LAADR
+116 KDLAAEDKI
-121 AVSERAARADS
+121 AEE
-132 AYSSAAAAYPKAAI
+132 KAA
-146 PVSEAAIPAYE
+146 E
-157 DSVVEG
+157 DKIAEEK
-163 VAAEGSAVEAPVVD
+163 AAEG
-177 SRAGEVS
+177 
-184 ESEAAAEAATEKLIR
+184 K
-199 SLVREDV
+199 
-206 AAAGVAESA
+206 
-215 EEVGAKTLPD
+215 
-225 EALEQEAQAD
+225 
-235 ETAAEEAS
+235 AAEEK
-243 DRSVAEPVAEKAVSV
+243 V
-258 AREGEAEAVA
+258 GESPISEEA
-268 GSYKV
+268 
-273 AESYETEEA
+273 EEA
-282 AVDEAIAGSDSEA
+282 AVDKLVNALVKEETTQETETKTAEVKTKTAEATTASPEVAADVPAETVEAKAPSEEIAVAEDGDISAAENVAEVAERVTAESAAEETEPASPKIDEAAIDEAAAESDSKAAESDASASDPATAEEAIEQD
-295 TVSVSEVPAADAG
+295 AAA
-308 APVSEVPASESAE
+308 
-321 SGAAVSE
+321 SE
-328 RATEAAAKVL
+328 RA
-338 DFPSKADA
+338 D
-346 AKVDAVAES
+346 VAEET
-355 NADAAE
+355 AYAEPAYAE
-361 ESEADIAEGSAEGK
+361 EEFPASSEVISSD
-375 EASVFASEAAI
+375 EAR
-386 SEIVASDVVSS
+386 D
-397 HDASQTISSRPAP
+397 TISSRAAP

-425 RAITVDGEVFSPGV
+425 RAITVDGEAFSPGV
-439 KRSRP
+439 KRGRPPSTP
-444 ASSPASSAEGETK
+444 ASGEGETP
-457 SAPRTRRRRPDRR
+457 ARTRRRRPDRR

-480 PAQTRLP
+480 PQQTRLP
-487 SSAGQGKGKTGRG
+487 SSAGQGKGKSGRG

-520 RSVEELRPLDQQPAD
+520 RSVEELRPLDQQSAAP
-535 ASLADAPP
+535 SLAEVPP
-543 PEGVVE
+543 PAEIVE

-584 QPLPDDLIEL
+584 QPLSDDLIEL
-594 YAEEIGARVRI
+594 FAEEIGARVRI
-605 VDFEEEQEAALR
+605 VDFEEEQEAELR
-617 RLLELPD
+617 RLLDLPAAN
-624 GTTDGAG
+624 GAG
-631 SFLGTEGD
+631 EGTGDDGSGEGD
-639 GSILGTED
+639 P
-647 DGEAGK
+647 
-653 DSADRAGVA
+653 SAVP
-662 VASRVS
+662 S
-668 PRPPIVTI
+668 RPPVVTI

-711 HAERNGQSITFID
+711 HVERNGQSITFID

-760 EAIDHAQAADVPILV
+760 EAIDHAKAADVPIIV

-782 EGANADRARQ
+782 EAANPDRARQ
-792 QLAERGLVPEA
+792 QLAEMGLVPEA
-803 WGGDTVMEEVS
+803 WGGDIVMEEVS
-814 ALHREGLDG
+814 ALNGEGLDE
-823 LLESILLMAEVQE
+823 LLESILLISEVQE
-836 LTAPVD
+836 LTAPFD
-842 QRSQGVVLESH
+842 RRSQGVVLESH

-866 REGTLK
+866 QEGTLK

-883 GRVRALLDDK
+883 GRVRALLNDK
-893 GETIQSAGPS
+893 GEPITTAGPS

-928 LAEKVGREREHRH
+928 LAEKVGREREQRH
-941 RMSDLE
+941 RISDLG
-947 RDIGVRAA
+947 RDIGMRAA

-984 SLEALVASLEK
+984 SLEALVASLKK

-1035 DSKARQMAVKE
+1035 DSKARQMAVIE

-1075 EEHVTG
+1075 EERVTG

-1088 FRIRRVGMIAGC
+1088 FRIRRVGMVAGC
-1100 YVRSGVVKRGTQV
+1100 YVTSGVVKRGTQV

-1135 DAAEVAQGF
+1135 DVAEVAQGF

-1155 LKQGDVIE
+1155 LKEGDVIE
-1163 AFEEREVDLR
+1163 TFEEREVSPG

>member
-6 RIYDLA
+6 RIYELA
-12 KELGIDNAKC
+12 KELGIDSAKC

-28 LNIGTDM
+28 LNIGTGKM

-41 HPQQADR
+41 PPQQADR
-48 VRHRAVKGGLV
+48 VRREAEKKGLV
-59 KKSEPKQAAAG
+59 KKPETKKAAAS
-70 TAQRPARQQRQQ
+70 TAQKPARQQRQQ
-82 SRRQRARPGEGRRR
+82 GRRQRARPGEGRRR
-96 RPPPE
+96 PPTSERAAATPPAAAESQASEAPAKSKIDESAVGEAAEKAAVDKLVNTLMREDTAQKADTKAAKKSTAKAEAKAAAEAKAPPE
-101 SSERPDSSAAFSPRA
+101 PAQSEQAQPDKAVAKKATKKAAAKAKPEKAKPETDDSSAAKKVAGVPESAEPASPKTEEA
-116 LAADR
+116 VAEAAIEEAAIESDPKAAAGDASSAGQTTSETIEEAA
-121 AVSERAARADS
+121 AVSETAKAAEDYADVAQELAAS
-132 AYSSAAAAYPKAAI
+132 SEVASSEAASSEVISSAAA
-146 PVSEAAIPAYE
+146 SYE
-157 DSVVEG
+157 VIS
-163 VAAEGSAVEAPVVD
+163 S
-177 SRAGEVS
+177 
-184 ESEAAAEAATEKLIR
+184 
-199 SLVREDV
+199 
-206 AAAGVAESA
+206 
-215 EEVGAKTLPD
+215 D
-225 EALEQEAQAD
+225 EA
-235 ETAAEEAS
+235 
-243 DRSVAEPVAEKAVSV
+243 R
-258 AREGEAEAVA
+258 
-268 GSYKV
+268 
-273 AESYETEEA
+273 
-282 AVDEAIAGSDSEA
+282 
-295 TVSVSEVPAADAG
+295 
-308 APVSEVPASESAE
+308 
-321 SGAAVSE
+321 
-328 RATEAAAKVL
+328 
-338 DFPSKADA
+338 
-346 AKVDAVAES
+346 
-355 NADAAE
+355 
-361 ESEADIAEGSAEGK
+361 
-375 EASVFASEAAI
+375 
-386 SEIVASDVVSS
+386 
-397 HDASQTISSRPAP
+397 QTISSRATP
-410 TSVSGKPIPPPPGRS
+410 TSVSGKVIPPPPGRS
-425 RAITVDGEVFSPGV
+425 RAITVDGEAFSPGV
-439 KRSRP
+439 KRGRPPVP
-444 ASSPASSAEGETK
+444 ASGDQETPA
-457 SAPRTRRRRPDRR
+457 RTRRRRPDRR
-470 GAAHVDAVFT
+470 RAANVDAVFT
-480 PAQTRLP
+480 PQQTRLP
-487 SSAGQGKGKTGRG
+487 SSAGQGKGKSGRG

-520 RSVEELRPLDQQPAD
+520 RSVEELRPLDQQPAA
-535 ASLADAPP
+535 ASLVDLPP
-543 PEGVVE
+543 PAEIVE

-584 QPLPDDLIEL
+584 QPLSDDLIEL

-605 VDFEEEQEAALR
+605 VDFEEEQEAELR
-617 RLLELPD
+617 RLLDLP
-624 GTTDGAG
+624 TANGAG
-631 SFLGTEGD
+631 EGTGQGNDDDSSDEGEGD
-639 GSILGTED
+639 GDPSPAT
-647 DGEAGK
+647 
-653 DSADRAGVA
+653 
-662 VASRVS
+662 
-668 PRPPIVTI
+668 PRPPVVTI

-711 HAERNGQSITFID
+711 HVERNGQSITFID

-760 EAIDHAQAADVPILV
+760 EAIDHAKAADVPIIV

-782 EGANADRARQ
+782 EAANPDRARQ
-792 QLAERGLVPEA
+792 QLSERGLVPEA

-814 ALHREGLDG
+814 ALSGEGLDE
-823 LLESILLMAEVQE
+823 LLESILLMSEVQE

-842 QRSQGVVLESH
+842 RRSQGVVLEAH

-866 REGTLK
+866 QEGTLK

-883 GRVRALLDDK
+883 GKVRALMNDK
-893 GETIQSAGPS
+893 GEPIKIAGPS
-903 APVQVLGLSDVAAAG
+903 APVQVLGFSDVAAAG

-928 LAEKVGREREHRH
+928 LAEKVGREREQRH
-941 RMSDLE
+941 RISDLG
-947 RDIGVRAA
+947 RDIGMRAA

-964 GVSAGETVTLNLVL
+964 GVSAGEKVTLNLVL

-984 SLEALVASLEK
+984 SLEALVASLKK

-1035 DSKARQMAVKE
+1035 DSKARQMAVIE

-1061 DVEAALLGMLAPEI
+1061 DVEAALLGMLKPEI

-1088 FRIRRVGMIAGC
+1088 FRIRRVGMVAGC

-1135 DAAEVAQGF
+1135 DVAEVAQGF

-1155 LKQGDVIE
+1155 LKEGDVIE
-1163 AFEEREVDLR
+1163 TFEEREVSPG

>member
-12 KELGIDNAKC
+12 RELGIDNAKC

-59 KKSEPKQAAAG
+59 KKSETKQAAAG

-82 SRRQRARPGEGRRR
+82 GRRQRARPGEGRRR

-101 SSERPDSSAAFSPRA
+101 RSE
-116 LAADR
+116 
-121 AVSERAARADS
+121 RADS
-132 AYSSAAAAYPKAAI
+132 AAAADPNAAI
-146 PVSEAAIPAYE
+146 PAYKTAIPAYE

-163 VAAEGSAVEAPVVD
+163 VAAEDSAVEAPVAD
-177 SRAGEVS
+177 SRAGEVF
-184 ESEAAAEAATEKLIR
+184 ESEATAEAATDKLIK
-199 SLVREDV
+199 SLIRQD
-206 AAAGVAESA
+206 AADAAEA
-215 EEVGAKTLPD
+215 TEAKTLPA
-225 EALEQEAQAD
+225 EAFEQEAQAD

-243 DRSVAEPVAEKAVSV
+243 DRSVAEPVAERDGSA
-258 AREGEAEAVA
+258 AQEGEAEAVA
-268 GSYKV
+268 ELYEVVGSQKVVESGKV
-273 AESYETEEA
+273 AESHKTEETA
-282 AVDEAIAGSDSEA
+282 ADEAIAESDAE
-295 TVSVSEVPAADAG
+295 
-308 APVSEVPASESAE
+308 APVSEAKVPVSEALSSESAE
-321 SGAAVSE
+321 SGVAVSE
-328 RATEAAAKVL
+328 RATEAAARDL

-346 AKVDAVAES
+346 YT
-355 NADAAE
+355 ADAAE
-361 ESEADIAEGSAEGK
+361 ELIERK
-375 EASVFASEAAI
+375 EASVADSEAAASEAAG

-397 HDASQTISSRPAP
+397 DHASQTISSRPAP
-410 TSVSGKPIPPPPGRS
+410 TSVTGKPIPPPPGRS

-439 KRSRP
+439 KRGRP
-444 ASSPASSAEGETK
+444 ASSPASSADSETK

-487 SSAGQGKGKTGRG
+487 SSAGQGKGKSGRG
-500 NAAPFRPNQQRRRK
+500 NAAPLRPNQQRRRK

-535 ASLADAPP
+535 ISLADAPP

-624 GTTDGAG
+624 GTADGA
-631 SFLGTEGD
+631 
-639 GSILGTED
+639 GSILGTEGD
-647 DGEAGK
+647 DEAGK
-653 DSADRAGVA
+653 VSADSPVVA
-662 VASRVS
+662 AASRVS

-690 IRNTNVT
+690 IRNTDVT

-814 ALHREGLDG
+814 ALQGEGLDG

-893 GETIQSAGPS
+893 GEAIQSAGPS

-941 RMSDLE
+941 RISDLE

-1061 DVEAALLGMLAPEI
+1061 DVEAALLGMLTPEI

-1081 EAEVREV
+1081 EAEVREI

-1118 GAVIWRGAI
+1118 GAVIWRGTI

-1135 DAAEVAQGF
+1135 DVAEVAQGF

-1163 AFEEREVDLR
+1163 TFEEREVELG

>member
-59 KKSEPKQAAAG
+59 KKSETKQAAAG
-70 TAQRPARQQRQQ
+70 AAQRPARQQRQQ
-82 SRRQRARPGEGRRR
+82 GRRQRARPGEGRRR

-101 SSERPDSSAAFSPRA
+101 RSERADSSAATEPN
-116 LAADR
+116 
-121 AVSERAARADS
+121 
-132 AYSSAAAAYPKAAI
+132 AAI
-146 PVSEAAIPAYE
+146 PVYEVAIPAYE

-163 VAAEGSAVEAPVVD
+163 VAAEVVAVEDGSAVEAPVAD
-177 SRAGEVS
+177 SMAGEVS
-184 ESEAAAEAATEKLIR
+184 ESEATAEAATDKLIK
-199 SLVREDV
+199 SLIREDV
-206 AAAGVAESA
+206 AEAA
-215 EEVGAKTLPD
+215 EED
-225 EALEQEAQAD
+225 EAAEAKPLPTEAFEQEAQAD
-235 ETAAEEAS
+235 ETTAEEEGDRSIAEPAAE
-243 DRSVAEPVAEKAVSV
+243 RYGSVAQ
-258 AREGEAEAVA
+258 EGEAEAVA
-268 GSYKV
+268 ESYEVVGSQKVVEPYKV
-273 AESYETEEA
+273 AESYKTEET
-282 AVDEAIAGSDSEA
+282 AVDEAIAES
-295 TVSVSEVPAADAG
+295 DAG
-308 APVSEVPASESAE
+308 VPVPDAKAPVSEVPASKSAE
-321 SGAAVSE
+321 SGVAVSE
-328 RATEAAAKVL
+328 RAASKAEA
-338 DFPSKADA
+338 DKADA
-346 AKVDAVAES
+346 AEDS
-355 NADAAE
+355 
-361 ESEADIAEGSAEGK
+361 IEGE
-375 EASVFASEAAI
+375 EASVVAPEAAS
-386 SEIVASDVVSS
+386 SEIVTSNVVSY
-397 HDASQTISSRPAP
+397 DNASQTISSRPAP
-410 TSVSGKPIPPPPGRS
+410 TSVTGKPIPPPPGRS

-439 KRSRP
+439 KRGRP
-444 ASSPASSAEGETK
+444 ASSPDSSADAETK

-487 SSAGQGKGKTGRG
+487 SSAGQGKGKSGRG
-500 NAAPFRPNQQRRRK
+500 NAAPLRPNQQRRRK

-520 RSVEELRPLDQQPAD
+520 RSVEELRPLDQQPVD
-535 ASLADAPP
+535 TSLADAPP

-624 GTTDGAG
+624 GTADGAG
-631 SFLGTEGD
+631 SLPGA
-639 GSILGTED
+639 ED
-647 DGEAGK
+647 DGETGK
-653 DSADRAGVA
+653 DSADSIGV
-662 VASRVS
+662 VAASLVS

-814 ALHREGLDG
+814 ALHGEGLEG

-1061 DVEAALLGMLAPEI
+1061 DVEAALLGMLTPEI

-1081 EAEVREV
+1081 EAEVREI

-1135 DAAEVAQGF
+1135 DVAEVAQGF

-1163 AFEEREVDLR
+1163 TFEEREVSPG

>member
-6 RIYDLA
+6 RIYELA
-12 KELGIDNAKC
+12 KELGIDSAKC

-28 LNIGTDM
+28 LNIGTGM

-41 HPQQADR
+41 PPQQADR
-48 VRHRAVKGGLV
+48 VKIKAQQYGLV
-59 KKSEPKQAAAG
+59 KKPEAKQAAAS
-70 TAQRPARQQRQQ
+70 TAQKPARQQRQQ
-82 SRRQRARPGEGRRR
+82 GRRQRARPGEGRRR
-96 RPPPE
+96 PPTSERAAATPPAAESQASEAPAAKSKIDESAVGEAAEKAAVDKLVNTLIREDTAQKADTKAAKKSTAKAEAKAAAEAKAPPE
-101 SSERPDSSAAFSPRA
+101 PAQSEQAQPDKAAAKKATKKAAAKAKPEKAKPETDDSSAAEKVAGVPESAEPASPKTEEA
-116 LAADR
+116 VAEAAIEEAAIESDPKAAAGDASSADQAPSETIDEAA
-121 AVSERAARADS
+121 AVSETAKAAEDS
-132 AYSSAAAAYPKAAI
+132 ADVAQELAASSEVASSEAASSEVISSAAAS
-146 PVSEAAIPAYE
+146 SEVI
-157 DSVVEG
+157 S
-163 VAAEGSAVEAPVVD
+163 S
-177 SRAGEVS
+177 
-184 ESEAAAEAATEKLIR
+184 
-199 SLVREDV
+199 
-206 AAAGVAESA
+206 
-215 EEVGAKTLPD
+215 D
-225 EALEQEAQAD
+225 EA
-235 ETAAEEAS
+235 
-243 DRSVAEPVAEKAVSV
+243 R
-258 AREGEAEAVA
+258 
-268 GSYKV
+268 
-273 AESYETEEA
+273 
-282 AVDEAIAGSDSEA
+282 
-295 TVSVSEVPAADAG
+295 
-308 APVSEVPASESAE
+308 
-321 SGAAVSE
+321 
-328 RATEAAAKVL
+328 
-338 DFPSKADA
+338 
-346 AKVDAVAES
+346 
-355 NADAAE
+355 
-361 ESEADIAEGSAEGK
+361 
-375 EASVFASEAAI
+375 
-386 SEIVASDVVSS
+386 
-397 HDASQTISSRPAP
+397 QTISSRATP
-410 TSVSGKPIPPPPGRS
+410 TSVSGKVIPPPPGRS
-425 RAITVDGEVFSPGV
+425 RAITVDGEAFSPGV
-439 KRSRP
+439 KRGRPPVP
-444 ASSPASSAEGETK
+444 ASGDQETPA
-457 SAPRTRRRRPDRR
+457 RTRRRRPDRR
-470 GAAHVDAVFT
+470 RAANVDAVFT
-480 PAQTRLP
+480 PQQTRLP
-487 SSAGQGKGKTGRG
+487 SSAGQGKGKSGRG

-520 RSVEELRPLDQQPAD
+520 RSVEELRPLDQQPAA
-535 ASLADAPP
+535 ASLVDLPP
-543 PEGVVE
+543 PAEIVE

-584 QPLPDDLIEL
+584 QPLSDDLIEL

-605 VDFEEEQEAALR
+605 VDFEEEQEAELR
-617 RLLELPD
+617 RLLDLPAAN
-624 GTTDGAG
+624 GAG
-631 SFLGTEGD
+631 EGMGQGTGD
-639 GSILGTED
+639 GSSDE
-647 DGEAGK
+647 GEGGGDLSPAT
-653 DSADRAGVA
+653 
-662 VASRVS
+662 
-668 PRPPIVTI
+668 PRPPVVTI

-711 HAERNGQSITFID
+711 HVERNGQSITFID

-760 EAIDHAQAADVPILV
+760 EAIDHAKAADVPIIV

-782 EGANADRARQ
+782 EAANPDRARQ
-792 QLAERGLVPEA
+792 QLSERGLVPEA

-814 ALHREGLDG
+814 ALSGEGLDE
-823 LLESILLMAEVQE
+823 LLESILLMSEVQE
-836 LTAPVD
+836 LTAPSD
-842 QRSQGVVLESH
+842 RRSQGVVLEAH

-866 REGTLK
+866 QEGTLK

-883 GRVRALLDDK
+883 GKVRALMNDK
-893 GETIQSAGPS
+893 GEPIQTAGPS
-903 APVQVLGLSDVAAAG
+903 APVQVLGFSDVAAAG

-928 LAEKVGREREHRH
+928 LAEKVGREREQRH
-941 RMSDLE
+941 RISDLG
-947 RDIGVRAA
+947 RDIGMRAA

-964 GVSAGETVTLNLVL
+964 GVSAGEKVTLNLVL

-984 SLEALVASLEK
+984 SLEALVASLKK

-1035 DSKARQMAVKE
+1035 DSKARQMAVIE

-1061 DVEAALLGMLAPEI
+1061 DVEAALLGMLTPEI

-1088 FRIRRVGMIAGC
+1088 FRIRRVGMVAGC

-1135 DAAEVAQGF
+1135 DVAEVAQGF

-1155 LKQGDVIE
+1155 LKEGDVIE
-1163 AFEEREVDLR
+1163 TFEEREVSPG

>member
-6 RIYDLA
+6 RIYELA
-12 KELGIDNAKC
+12 KELGIDSAKC

-41 HPQQADR
+41 PPQQADR
-48 VRHRAVKGGLV
+48 VRHRAEKEGLV

-70 TAQRPARQQRQQ
+70 AAQRSARQQRQQ
-82 SRRQRARPGEGRRR
+82 GRRQRARPGEGRKK
-96 RPPPE
+96 PPP
-101 SSERPDSSAAFSPRA
+101 
-116 LAADR
+116 
-121 AVSERAARADS
+121 VSD
-132 AYSSAAAAYPKAAI
+132 K
-146 PVSEAAIPAYE
+146 
-157 DSVVEG
+157 
-163 VAAEGSAVEAPVVD
+163 
-177 SRAGEVS
+177 
-184 ESEAAAEAATEKLIR
+184 AAEAAAADAAADKLEKALIR
-199 SLVREDV
+199 QDKAEAAEADAVIEAGALAEDIV
-206 AAAGVAESA
+206 AADKTKKTATEAEAKAETAETETLSAEASSISAGESDGPAAEQVAE
-215 EEVGAKTLPD
+215 D
-225 EALEQEAQAD
+225 EL
-235 ETAAEEAS
+235 AAG
-243 DRSVAEPVAEKAVSV
+243 KAVS
-258 AREGEAEAVA
+258 AAKADEAVVESSKA
-268 GSYKV
+268 EKPAV
-273 AESYETEEA
+273 AA
-282 AVDEAIAGSDSEA
+282 SD
-295 TVSVSEVPAADAG
+295 V
-308 APVSEVPASESAE
+308 
-321 SGAAVSE
+321 AVSKT
-328 RATEAAAKVL
+328 ATEAAVADQDV
-338 DFPSKADA
+338 PVGADA
-346 AKVDAVAES
+346 GSAGAVDAAD
-355 NADAAE
+355 ADAAE
-361 ESEADIAEGSAEGK
+361 ESVGDEGASDGDASVASAEAV
-375 EASVFASEAAI
+375 ASQAI
-386 SEIVASDVVSS
+386 TSEIVSSD
-397 HDASQTISSRPAP
+397 DASQTISSRPAP

-425 RAITVDGEVFSPGV
+425 RAITVDGEAFSPGV

-444 ASSPASSAEGETK
+444 ASSPAASADADTK

-470 GAAHVDAVFT
+470 GTANVDAVFT

-487 SSAGQGKGKTGRG
+487 SSAGQGKAKSGRG

-520 RSVEELRPLDQQPAD
+520 RSVEELRPLDQQPD
-535 ASLADAPP
+535 TSSLSDAPP

-624 GTTDGAG
+624 GTANGASDSSASYSSADGAG
-631 SFLGTEGD
+631 DEGED
-639 GSILGTED
+639 GDDSSED
-647 DGEAGK
+647 EKAAKDGA
-653 DSADRAGVA
+653 ARASVA
-662 VASRVS
+662 AASRVS

-685 TLLDA
+685 TLLDS

-711 HAERNGQSITFID
+711 HVERNGQSITFID

-736 RGANV
+736 RGANI

-760 EAIDHAQAADVPILV
+760 EAIDHARAADVPILV

-782 EGANADRARQ
+782 EGANPDRARQ

-814 ALHREGLDG
+814 ALQGEGLDE

-836 LTAPVD
+836 LTAPME
-842 QRSQGVVLESH
+842 QRSLGVVLESH

-872 VGDPVVAGTVW
+872 IGDPVVAGTAW

-893 GETIQSAGPS
+893 GEPIQSAGPS
-903 APVQVLGLSDVAAAG
+903 APVQVLGLSEVAAAG

-928 LAEKVGREREHRH
+928 LAEKVGREREQRY
-941 RMSDLE
+941 RISDLG

-1035 DSKARQMAVKE
+1035 DSKSRQMAQKE

-1061 DVEAALLGMLAPEI
+1061 DVEAALLGMLTPEI
-1075 EEHVTG
+1075 EEHITG

-1113 RFLRD
+1113 RFLRE
-1118 GAVIWRGAI
+1118 GTVIWRGAI

-1135 DAAEVAQGF
+1135 DVAEVAQGF

-1163 AFEEREVDLR
+1163 TFEEREVEPG

>member
-6 RIYDLA
+6 RIYELA
-12 KELGIDNAKC
+12 KELGIDSAKC

-28 LNIGTDM
+28 LNIGTGM

-41 HPQQADR
+41 PPQQADR
-48 VRHRAVKGGLV
+48 VKIKAQQYGLV
-59 KKSEPKQAAAG
+59 KKPEAKQAAAS

-82 SRRQRARPGEGRRR
+82 GRRQRARPGEGRRR
-96 RPPPE
+96 PP
-101 SSERPDSSAAFSPRA
+101 SSERAAAMPPAAESQASEAPVAKSKIDESAVGEAAEKAAVDKLVNTLIREDTAQKADAKAAKKSTAKAEAKATAEAKAAAETKAPPEPAQSEQAQPDKAVAKKATKKAAAKAKPEKAKPETDDSSAAEKVAGVPESAEPA
-116 LAADR
+116 SSKAEEAVVEAAIEEAAIESDPKAAAGDASSAGQTTSETIEEAA
-121 AVSERAARADS
+121 AVSETAEASEDPAEVAQDLAASSEVAS
-132 AYSSAAAAYPKAAI
+132 SEVISSAAAS
-146 PVSEAAIPAYE
+146 SEVI
-157 DSVVEG
+157 S
-163 VAAEGSAVEAPVVD
+163 S
-177 SRAGEVS
+177 
-184 ESEAAAEAATEKLIR
+184 
-199 SLVREDV
+199 
-206 AAAGVAESA
+206 
-215 EEVGAKTLPD
+215 D
-225 EALEQEAQAD
+225 EA
-235 ETAAEEAS
+235 
-243 DRSVAEPVAEKAVSV
+243 R
-258 AREGEAEAVA
+258 
-268 GSYKV
+268 
-273 AESYETEEA
+273 
-282 AVDEAIAGSDSEA
+282 
-295 TVSVSEVPAADAG
+295 
-308 APVSEVPASESAE
+308 
-321 SGAAVSE
+321 
-328 RATEAAAKVL
+328 
-338 DFPSKADA
+338 
-346 AKVDAVAES
+346 
-355 NADAAE
+355 
-361 ESEADIAEGSAEGK
+361 
-375 EASVFASEAAI
+375 
-386 SEIVASDVVSS
+386 
-397 HDASQTISSRPAP
+397 QTISSRATP
-410 TSVSGKPIPPPPGRS
+410 TSVSGKVIPPPPGRS
-425 RAITVDGEVFSPGV
+425 RAITVDGEAFSPGV
-439 KRSRP
+439 KRGRPPAP
-444 ASSPASSAEGETK
+444 ASGDQETPA
-457 SAPRTRRRRPDRR
+457 RTRRRRPDRR
-470 GAAHVDAVFT
+470 RAANVDAVFT
-480 PAQTRLP
+480 PQQTRLP
-487 SSAGQGKGKTGRG
+487 SSAGQGKGKSGRG

-520 RSVEELRPLDQQPAD
+520 RSVEELRPLDQQPAA
-535 ASLADAPP
+535 ASLVDLPP
-543 PEGVVE
+543 PAEIVE

-584 QPLPDDLIEL
+584 QPLSDDLIEL

-605 VDFEEEQEAALR
+605 VDFEEEQEAELR
-617 RLLELPD
+617 RLLDLPAAN
-624 GTTDGAG
+624 GAG
-631 SFLGTEGD
+631 EDMGQGTGD
-639 GSILGTED
+639 GSSDE
-647 DGEAGK
+647 GEGGGDLSPAT
-653 DSADRAGVA
+653 
-662 VASRVS
+662 
-668 PRPPIVTI
+668 PRPPVVTI

-711 HAERNGQSITFID
+711 HVERNGQSITFID

-760 EAIDHAQAADVPILV
+760 EAIDHAKAADVPIIV

-782 EGANADRARQ
+782 EAANPDRARQ
-792 QLAERGLVPEA
+792 QLSERGLVPEA

-814 ALHREGLDG
+814 ALSGEGLDE
-823 LLESILLMAEVQE
+823 LLESILLMSEVQE

-842 QRSQGVVLESH
+842 RRSQGVVLEAH

-866 REGTLK
+866 QEGTLK

-883 GRVRALLDDK
+883 GKVRALMNDK
-893 GETIQSAGPS
+893 GEPIKIAGPS
-903 APVQVLGLSDVAAAG
+903 APVQVLGFSDVAAAG

-928 LAEKVGREREHRH
+928 LAEKVGREREQRH
-941 RMSDLE
+941 RISDLG
-947 RDIGVRAA
+947 RDIGMRAA

-964 GVSAGETVTLNLVL
+964 GVSAGEKVTLNLVL

-984 SLEALVASLEK
+984 SLEALVASLKK

-1035 DSKARQMAVKE
+1035 DSKARQMAVIE

-1061 DVEAALLGMLAPEI
+1061 DVEAALLGMLTPEI

-1088 FRIRRVGMIAGC
+1088 FRIRRVGMVAGC

-1135 DAAEVAQGF
+1135 DVAEVAQGF

-1155 LKQGDVIE
+1155 LKEGDVIE
-1163 AFEEREVDLR
+1163 TFEEREVSPG

>member
-6 RIYDLA
+6 RIYELA
-12 KELGIDNAKC
+12 KELGIDSAKC

-28 LNIGTDM
+28 LNIGTGM

-41 HPQQADR
+41 PPQQADR
-48 VRHRAVKGGLV
+48 VKIKAQQYGLV
-59 KKSEPKQAAAG
+59 KKPESKQAAAS

-82 SRRQRARPGEGRRR
+82 GRRQRARPGEGRRR
-96 RPPPE
+96 PP
-101 SSERPDSSAAFSPRA
+101 S
-116 LAADR
+116 
-121 AVSERAARADS
+121 SERAAATPAAAESQASEAPAAKSKIDESAVGETAEKAAVDKLVNTLIREDTAQKADAKAAKKSTAKAEAKAAAEAKAPPEPAKSEQDQPDKAAAKKATKKAAAKAKPEKAKPETDDSSVAEKAAKKVAGVPES
-132 AYSSAAAAYPKAAI
+132 AEPASPKAEEAVVEAAIEEAAIESDPKAAADDASSAGQAASETIEEAAAVSETAKAAEDYADVAQELAASSEVASSEVISSAAAS
-146 PVSEAAIPAYE
+146 SEVI
-157 DSVVEG
+157 S
-163 VAAEGSAVEAPVVD
+163 S
-177 SRAGEVS
+177 
-184 ESEAAAEAATEKLIR
+184 
-199 SLVREDV
+199 
-206 AAAGVAESA
+206 
-215 EEVGAKTLPD
+215 D
-225 EALEQEAQAD
+225 EA
-235 ETAAEEAS
+235 
-243 DRSVAEPVAEKAVSV
+243 R
-258 AREGEAEAVA
+258 
-268 GSYKV
+268 
-273 AESYETEEA
+273 
-282 AVDEAIAGSDSEA
+282 
-295 TVSVSEVPAADAG
+295 
-308 APVSEVPASESAE
+308 
-321 SGAAVSE
+321 
-328 RATEAAAKVL
+328 
-338 DFPSKADA
+338 
-346 AKVDAVAES
+346 
-355 NADAAE
+355 
-361 ESEADIAEGSAEGK
+361 
-375 EASVFASEAAI
+375 
-386 SEIVASDVVSS
+386 
-397 HDASQTISSRPAP
+397 QTISSRATP
-410 TSVSGKPIPPPPGRS
+410 TSVSGKVIPPPPGRS
-425 RAITVDGEVFSPGV
+425 RAITVDGEAFSPGV
-439 KRSRP
+439 KRGRPPVP
-444 ASSPASSAEGETK
+444 ASGDQETPA
-457 SAPRTRRRRPDRR
+457 RTRRRRPDRR
-470 GAAHVDAVFT
+470 RAANVDAVFT
-480 PAQTRLP
+480 PQQTRLP
-487 SSAGQGKGKTGRG
+487 SSAGQGKGKSGRG

-520 RSVEELRPLDQQPAD
+520 RSVEELRPLDQQPAA
-535 ASLADAPP
+535 ASLVDLPP
-543 PEGVVE
+543 PAEIVE

-584 QPLPDDLIEL
+584 QPLSDDLIEL

-605 VDFEEEQEAALR
+605 VDFEEEQEAELR
-617 RLLELPD
+617 RLLDLPAAN
-624 GTTDGAG
+624 GAG
-631 SFLGTEGD
+631 EDMGQGTGD
-639 GSILGTED
+639 GSSDE
-647 DGEAGK
+647 GEGGGDLSPAT
-653 DSADRAGVA
+653 
-662 VASRVS
+662 
-668 PRPPIVTI
+668 PRPPVVTI

-711 HAERNGQSITFID
+711 HVERNGQSITFID

-760 EAIDHAQAADVPILV
+760 EAIDHAKAADVPIIV

-782 EGANADRARQ
+782 EAANPDRARQ
-792 QLAERGLVPEA
+792 QLSEQGLVPEA

-814 ALHREGLDG
+814 ALSGEGLDE
-823 LLESILLMAEVQE
+823 LLESILLMSEVQE
-836 LTAPVD
+836 LTAPSD
-842 QRSQGVVLESH
+842 RRSQGVVLEAH

-866 REGTLK
+866 QEGTLK

-883 GRVRALLDDK
+883 GKVRALMNDK
-893 GETIQSAGPS
+893 GEPIQTAGPS
-903 APVQVLGLSDVAAAG
+903 APVQVLGFSDVAAAG

-928 LAEKVGREREHRH
+928 LAEKVGREREQRH
-941 RMSDLE
+941 RISDLG
-947 RDIGVRAA
+947 RDIGMRAA

-964 GVSAGETVTLNLVL
+964 GVSAGEKVTLNLVL

-984 SLEALVASLEK
+984 SLEALVASLKK

-1035 DSKARQMAVKE
+1035 DSKARQMAVIE

-1061 DVEAALLGMLAPEI
+1061 DVEAALLGMLKPEI

-1088 FRIRRVGMIAGC
+1088 FRIRRVGMVAGC

-1135 DAAEVAQGF
+1135 DVAEVAQGF

-1155 LKQGDVIE
+1155 LKEGDVIE
-1163 AFEEREVDLR
+1163 TFEEREVSPG

>member
-1 MAGNV
+1 MAGKV
-6 RIYDLA
+6 RIYELA
-12 KELGIDNAKC
+12 RDLGIESSKC

-28 LNIGTDM
+28 LNIGEGM

-48 VRHRAVKGGLV
+48 VRREAEKKGLV
-59 KKSEPKQAAAG
+59 QKPETKKTAAS
-70 TAQRPARQQRQQ
+70 TAQKPSRQQRQTG
-82 SRRQRARPGEGRRR
+82 RRQRARPGEGRRR
-96 RPPPE
+96 PPP
-101 SSERPDSSAAFSPRA
+101 A
-116 LAADR
+116 
-121 AVSERAARADS
+121 ERAAAQPS
-132 AYSSAAAAYPKAAI
+132 
-146 PVSEAAIPAYE
+146 PVK
-157 DSVVEG
+157 DLVT
-163 VAAEGSAVEAPVVD
+163 EGSAVEGKIVEDKAAED
-177 SRAGEVS
+177 KAGES
-184 ESEAAAEAATEKLIR
+184 PIGK
-199 SLVREDV
+199 
-206 AAAGVAESA
+206 
-215 EEVGAKTLPD
+215 
-225 EALEQEAQAD
+225 
-235 ETAAEEAS
+235 
-243 DRSVAEPVAEKAVSV
+243 
-258 AREGEAEAVA
+258 
-268 GSYKV
+268 
-273 AESYETEEA
+273 ETEEA
-282 AVDEAIAGSDSEA
+282 AVDKLVNALVKEETTRETETKTAEVTTAAASPEVAADVPAETIEAKAPPEKKAPPEEIAVAEEDDSSAAENVAEIAESVAAERAAEETEPASPKIEEAAIDEAVLESDSKAAESDASAADLAIAEEAIEQD
-295 TVSVSEVPAADAG
+295 AAA
-308 APVSEVPASESAE
+308 
-321 SGAAVSE
+321 SE
-328 RATEAAAKVL
+328 RA
-338 DFPSKADA
+338 D
-346 AKVDAVAES
+346 VAEEP
-355 NADAAE
+355 AHAEPAYAE
-361 ESEADIAEGSAEGK
+361 EEFPAGSE
-375 EASVFASEAAI
+375 
-386 SEIVASDVVSS
+386 VVSS
-397 HDASQTISSRPAP
+397 DEARDTISSRAAP

-425 RAITVDGEVFSPGV
+425 RAITVDGEAFSPGV
-439 KRSRP
+439 KRGRPPSAP
-444 ASSPASSAEGETK
+444 ASGDGETP
-457 SAPRTRRRRPDRR
+457 ARTRRRRPDRR

-480 PAQTRLP
+480 PQQTRLP
-487 SSAGQGKGKTGRG
+487 SSAGQGKGKSGRG

-520 RSVEELRPLDQQPAD
+520 RSVEELRPLDQQSAVP
-535 ASLADAPP
+535 SLAEVPP
-543 PEGVVE
+543 PAEIVE

-584 QPLPDDLIEL
+584 QPLSDDLIEL
-594 YAEEIGARVRI
+594 FAEEIGARVRI
-605 VDFEEEQEAALR
+605 VDFEEEQEAELR
-617 RLLELPD
+617 RLLDLPAAN
-624 GTTDGAG
+624 GAG
-631 SFLGTEGD
+631 EGTGDDGSGDGEGD
-639 GSILGTED
+639 L
-647 DGEAGK
+647 
-653 DSADRAGVA
+653 SAVL
-662 VASRVS
+662 S
-668 PRPPIVTI
+668 RPPVVTI

-711 HAERNGQSITFID
+711 HVERNGQSITFID

-760 EAIDHAQAADVPILV
+760 EAIDHAKAADVPIIV

-782 EGANADRARQ
+782 EAANPDRARQ
-792 QLAERGLVPEA
+792 QLAELGLVPEA
-803 WGGDTVMEEVS
+803 WGGDIVMEEVS
-814 ALHREGLDG
+814 ALNGEGLDE
-823 LLESILLMAEVQE
+823 LLESILLISEVQE
-836 LTAPVD
+836 LTAPFD
-842 QRSQGVVLESH
+842 RRSQGVVLESH

-866 REGTLK
+866 QEGTLK

-883 GRVRALLDDK
+883 GRVRALLNDK
-893 GETIQSAGPS
+893 GEAIKTAGPS

-928 LAEKVGREREHRH
+928 LAEKVGREREQRH
-941 RMSDLE
+941 RISDLG
-947 RDIGVRAA
+947 RDIGMRAA

-1035 DSKARQMAVKE
+1035 DSKARQMAVIE

-1075 EEHVTG
+1075 EERVTG

-1088 FRIRRVGMIAGC
+1088 FRIRRVGMVAGC

-1135 DAAEVAQGF
+1135 DVAEVAQGF

-1155 LKQGDVIE
+1155 LKEGDVIE
-1163 AFEEREVDLR
+1163 TFEEREVSPG

>member
-6 RIYDLA
+6 RIYELA
-12 KELGIDNAKC
+12 KELGIDSAKC

-28 LNIGTDM
+28 LNIGTGM

-41 HPQQADR
+41 PPQQADR
-48 VRHRAVKGGLV
+48 VKIKAQQYGLV
-59 KKSEPKQAAAG
+59 KKPEAKQAAAS
-70 TAQRPARQQRQQ
+70 TAQKPARQQRQQ
-82 SRRQRARPGEGRRR
+82 GRRQRARPGEGRRR
-96 RPPPE
+96 PPT
-101 SSERPDSSAAFSPRA
+101 
-116 LAADR
+116 
-121 AVSERAARADS
+121 SERAA
-132 AYSSAAAAYPKAAI
+132 
-146 PVSEAAIPAYE
+146 
-157 DSVVEG
+157 
-163 VAAEGSAVEAPVVD
+163 AP
-177 SRAGEVS
+177 
-184 ESEAAAEAATEKLIR
+184 AAAESQASEAPAAKSKIDESAVGEAAEKAAVDKLVNTLIR
-199 SLVREDV
+199 EDTAQKADAKAAKKSTAKAEAKATAEAKAKPEQ
-206 AAAGVAESA
+206 AAADKAA
-215 EEVGAKTLPD
+215 AKKATKK
-225 EALEQEAQAD
+225 
-235 ETAAEEAS
+235 AAAKSKPEKSKPEKDDS
-243 DRSVAEPVAEKAVSV
+243 SVAEKAAKKV
-258 AREGEAEAVA
+258 ADVPESAEPASPKTEEAVA
-268 GSYKV
+268 
-273 AESYETEEA
+273 EA
-282 AVDEAIAGSDSEA
+282 AVVESDSKTEA
-295 TVSVSEVPAADAG
+295 GDASSAG
-308 APVSEVPASESAE
+308 QAASETIEEA
-321 SGAAVSE
+321 AAVSE
-328 RATEAAAKVL
+328 TAKAAKDPAEVAQELAAGSAAA
-338 DFPSKADA
+338 S
-346 AKVDAVAES
+346 
-355 NADAAE
+355 
-361 ESEADIAEGSAEGK
+361 SEVISSD
-375 EASVFASEAAI
+375 EAR
-386 SEIVASDVVSS
+386 
-397 HDASQTISSRPAP
+397 QTISSRATP
-410 TSVSGKPIPPPPGRS
+410 TSVSGKVIPPPPGRS
-425 RAITVDGEVFSPGV
+425 RAITVDGEAFSPGV
-439 KRSRP
+439 KRGRPPVP
-444 ASSPASSAEGETK
+444 ASGDQETPA
-457 SAPRTRRRRPDRR
+457 RTRRRRPDRR
-470 GAAHVDAVFT
+470 RAANVDAVFT
-480 PAQTRLP
+480 PQQTRLP
-487 SSAGQGKGKTGRG
+487 SSAGQGKGKSGRG

-520 RSVEELRPLDQQPAD
+520 RSVEELRPLDQQPAA
-535 ASLADAPP
+535 ASLVDLPP
-543 PEGVVE
+543 PAEIVE

-584 QPLPDDLIEL
+584 QPLSDDLIEL

-605 VDFEEEQEAALR
+605 VDFEEEQEAELR
-617 RLLELPD
+617 RLLDLPAAN
-624 GTTDGAG
+624 GAG
-631 SFLGTEGD
+631 EDMGQGTGD
-639 GSILGTED
+639 GSSDE
-647 DGEAGK
+647 GEGGGDLSPAT
-653 DSADRAGVA
+653 
-662 VASRVS
+662 
-668 PRPPIVTI
+668 PRPPVVTI

-711 HAERNGQSITFID
+711 HVERNGQSITFID

-760 EAIDHAQAADVPILV
+760 EAIDHAKAADVPIIV

-782 EGANADRARQ
+782 EAANPDRARQ
-792 QLAERGLVPEA
+792 QLSEQGLVPEA

-814 ALHREGLDG
+814 ALSGEGLDE
-823 LLESILLMAEVQE
+823 LLESILLMSEVQE
-836 LTAPVD
+836 LTAPSD
-842 QRSQGVVLESH
+842 RRSQGVVLEAH

-866 REGTLK
+866 QEGTLK

-883 GRVRALLDDK
+883 GKVRALMNDK
-893 GETIQSAGPS
+893 GEPIQTAGPS
-903 APVQVLGLSDVAAAG
+903 APVQVLGFSDVAAAG

-928 LAEKVGREREHRH
+928 LAEKVGREREQRH
-941 RMSDLE
+941 RISDLG
-947 RDIGVRAA
+947 RDIGMRAA

-964 GVSAGETVTLNLVL
+964 GVSAGEKVTLNLVL

-984 SLEALVASLEK
+984 SLEALVASLKK

-1035 DSKARQMAVKE
+1035 DSKARQMAVIE

-1061 DVEAALLGMLAPEI
+1061 DVEAALLGMLKPEI

-1088 FRIRRVGMIAGC
+1088 FRIRRVGMVAGC

-1135 DAAEVAQGF
+1135 DVAEVAQGF

-1155 LKQGDVIE
+1155 LKEGDVIE
-1163 AFEEREVDLR
+1163 TFEEREVSPG

>member
-6 RIYDLA
+6 RIYELA
-12 KELGIDNAKC
+12 KELGIDSAKC
-22 IELCEE
+22 IELCEV
-28 LNIGTDM
+28 LNIGTGL
-35 TASSSV
+35 TASSSLP
-41 HPQQADR
+41 PQQADR
-48 VRHRAVKGGLV
+48 VRFRAAREGLTNE
-59 KKSEPKQAAAG
+59 SEAKQVA
-70 TAQRPARQQRQQ
+70 TSTTQRPVRQQRQQ
-82 SRRQRARPGEGRRR
+82 GRRQRARPGEGRRR

-101 SSERPDSSAAFSPRA
+101 KSAPA
-116 LAADR
+116 
-121 AVSERAARADS
+121 S
-132 AYSSAAAAYPKAAI
+132 ASA
-146 PVSEAAIPAYE
+146 ST
-157 DSVVEG
+157 
-163 VAAEGSAVEAPVVD
+163 SAP
-177 SRAGEVS
+177 
-184 ESEAAAEAATEKLIR
+184 
-199 SLVREDV
+199 
-206 AAAGVAESA
+206 
-215 EEVGAKTLPD
+215 
-225 EALEQEAQAD
+225 Q
-235 ETAAEEAS
+235 
-243 DRSVAEPVAEKAVSV
+243 
-258 AREGEAEAVA
+258 
-268 GSYKV
+268 
-273 AESYETEEA
+273 
-282 AVDEAIAGSDSEA
+282 
-295 TVSVSEVPAADAG
+295 SEVPATDELATGSADLA
-308 APVSEVPASESAE
+308 AE
-321 SGAAVSE
+321 SSVDEGKAIKSALSGEAAADKLIGTLLRE
-328 RATEAAAKVL
+328 DTAAAQTTEAQTTATEARVAEARI
-338 DFPSKADA
+338 AQRTEA
-346 AKVDAVAES
+346 TTDAVAT
-355 NADAAE
+355 AAV
-361 ESEADIAEGSAEGK
+361 EATAVETATAPPEDIAADDSSIAM
-375 EASVFASEAAI
+375 SAI
-386 SEIVASDVVSS
+386 SETATESHELAAEKKADVIEFLQTSPREEAIEKTATEYENTASKDTASKDTDFRDTSDATELATTPELAAVTEPEAGVVAIEQDVADGADFGDELVGDEFAEDVSVVSS
-397 HDASQTISSRPAP
+397 EVISSEVVSSEVISSEVVSSEVVSSEVVSSEVISSDHARETISSRPAP

-425 RAITVDGEVFSPGV
+425 RAITVDGEAFSPGV

-444 ASSPASSAEGETK
+444 ASRPATSTASTTET
-457 SAPRTRRRRPDRR
+457 PTRTRRRPDRR

-487 SSAGQGKGKTGRG
+487 SSAGQGKGKSGRG
-500 NAAPFRPNQQRRRK
+500 SAAPFRPNQQRRRK

-520 RSVEELRPLDQQPAD
+520 RSVEELRPLDQQPTTT
-535 ASLADAPP
+535 SLADAPP

-573 FLDHQEMVTAT
+573 FLDQQEMVTAT

-594 YAEEIGARVRI
+594 YAEEIGAQVRI

-617 RLLELPD
+617 RLLDLP
-624 GTTDGAG
+624 GTNDIAGGDSIGADDDTDEDTDADEVGDDAAEDTG
-631 SFLGTEGD
+631 EDTATGTPGRV
-639 GSILGTED
+639 G
-647 DGEAGK
+647 
-653 DSADRAGVA
+653 RV
-662 VASRVS
+662 SRVA
-668 PRPPIVTI
+668 PTRPPIVTI

-685 TLLDA
+685 TLLDT
-690 IRNTNVT
+690 IRNTNIT

-711 HAERNGQSITFID
+711 HVKRNGKSITFID

-760 EAIDHAQAADVPILV
+760 EAIDHARAANVPIIV

-782 EGANADRARQ
+782 EGANTERARQ
-792 QLAERGLVPEA
+792 QLAEQGLVPEA

-814 ALHREGLDG
+814 ALKGEGLDE

-836 LTAPVD
+836 LTAPVN

-866 REGTLK
+866 QEGTLK

-883 GRVRALLDDK
+883 GRVRALLDDN
-893 GETIQSAGPS
+893 GEPVKNAGPS
-903 APVQVLGLSDVAAAG
+903 VPVQVLGLSDVAAAG

-928 LAEKVGREREHRH
+928 LAEKVGREREQRH
-941 RMSDLE
+941 RVSDLG

-955 GAKLEDIFA
+955 GAKLEDIFT
-964 GVSAGETVTLNLVL
+964 GVSAGEMVTLNLVL

-1088 FRIRRVGMIAGC
+1088 FRVRRVGMIAGC
-1100 YVRSGVVKRGTQV
+1100 YVRSGVMKRGTQV

-1118 GAVIWRGAI
+1118 GTVIWRGTI
-1127 RTLRRFQE
+1127 RTLKRFQE
-1135 DAAEVAQGF
+1135 DAAEVAHGF

-1155 LKQGDVIE
+1155 LKQGDIIE
-1163 AFEEREVDLR
+1163 TFEEREVVPR

>member
-6 RIYDLA
+6 RIYELA
-12 KELGIDNAKC
+12 KQLGIESAKC

-28 LNIGTDM
+28 LNIGTGM

-41 HPQQADR
+41 PPPQADR
-48 VRHRAVKGGLV
+48 VRREAEKKGLV
-59 KKSEPKQAAAG
+59 KKPETKKAAAS

-82 SRRQRARPGEGRRR
+82 GRRQRARPGEGRRR
-96 RPPPE
+96 PPP
-101 SSERPDSSAAFSPRA
+101 
-116 LAADR
+116 
-121 AVSERAARADS
+121 SERAAATPPAAESQASEAPAAKSKIDESAVGEAAEKAVVDKLVNTLIREDAAQKAD
-132 AYSSAAAAYPKAAI
+132 AKAAKK
-146 PVSEAAIPAYE
+146 STAK
-157 DSVVEG
+157 
-163 VAAEGSAVEAPVVD
+163 
-177 SRAGEVS
+177 
-184 ESEAAAEAATEKLIR
+184 AEAKATAEAKAKP
-199 SLVREDV
+199 EQ
-206 AAAGVAESA
+206 AAAGKADKA
-215 EEVGAKTLPD
+215 AAKKATKK
-225 EALEQEAQAD
+225 
-235 ETAAEEAS
+235 AAAKAKPAKAKPEKDDS
-243 DRSVAEPVAEKAVSV
+243 SVAEKAAKKV
-258 AREGEAEAVA
+258 AGVPESAEPASPKTEEAVA
-268 GSYKV
+268 
-273 AESYETEEA
+273 EA
-282 AVDEAIAGSDSEA
+282 AVVESDSKTE
-295 TVSVSEVPAADAG
+295 EGDASSAG
-308 APVSEVPASESAE
+308 QAASETIEEA
-321 SGAAVSE
+321 AAVSE
-328 RATEAAAKVL
+328 TAK
-338 DFPSKADA
+338 
-346 AKVDAVAES
+346 
-355 NADAAE
+355 AAE
-361 ESEADIAEGSAEGK
+361 EQLAHEEFAQEELAQERPAQPEEQFDSSSKVISSE
-375 EASVFASEAAI
+375 
-386 SEIVASDVVSS
+386 VVSS
-397 HDASQTISSRPAP
+397 DEARQAISSRATPKSA
-410 TSVSGKPIPPPPGRS
+410 SGKLIPPPPGRS
-425 RAITVDGEVFSPGV
+425 RAITVDGEAFSPGV
-439 KRSRP
+439 KRGRP
-444 ASSPASSAEGETK
+444 PAPAGGDQETP
-457 SAPRTRRRRPDRR
+457 ARTRRRRPDRR
-470 GAAHVDAVFT
+470 RAANVDAVFT
-480 PAQTRLP
+480 PQQTRLP
-487 SSAGQGKGKTGRG
+487 SSAGQGKGKSGRG
-500 NAAPFRPNQQRRRK
+500 NSSQFRPNQQRRRK

-520 RSVEELRPLDQQPAD
+520 RSVEELRPLDQQPAV
-535 ASLADAPP
+535 ASLVDLPP
-543 PEGVVE
+543 PAEIVE

-573 FLDHQEMVTAT
+573 FLDHQEIVTAT
-584 QPLPDDLIEL
+584 QPLSDDLIEL

-605 VDFEEEQEAALR
+605 VDFEEEQEAELR
-617 RLLELPD
+617 RLLDLPAAN
-624 GTTDGAG
+624 GTGEGTGQGAD
-631 SFLGTEGD
+631 D
-639 GSILGTED
+639 GSSDE
-647 DGEAGK
+647 GEGES
-653 DSADRAGVA
+653 DPSV
-662 VASRVS
+662 VMS
-668 PRPPIVTI
+668 RPPVVTI

-711 HAERNGQSITFID
+711 HVERNGQSITFID

-760 EAIDHAQAADVPILV
+760 EAIDHAKAADVPIIV

-782 EGANADRARQ
+782 EAANPDRARQ
-792 QLAERGLVPEA
+792 QLSERGLVPEA

-814 ALHREGLDG
+814 ALSGEGLDE
-823 LLESILLMAEVQE
+823 LLESILLMSEVQE
-836 LTAPVD
+836 LTALVD
-842 QRSQGVVLESH
+842 RRSQGVVLEAH

-866 REGTLK
+866 QEGTLK

-883 GRVRALLDDK
+883 GKVRALMNDK
-893 GETIQSAGPS
+893 GEPIKIAGPS
-903 APVQVLGLSDVAAAG
+903 APVQVLGFSDVAAAG

-928 LAEKVGREREHRH
+928 LAEKVGREREQRH
-941 RMSDLE
+941 RISDLG
-947 RDIGVRAA
+947 RDIGMRAA

-964 GVSAGETVTLNLVL
+964 GVSAGEKVTLNLVL

-984 SLEALVASLEK
+984 SLEALVASLKK

-1035 DSKARQMAVKE
+1035 DSKARQMAVIE

-1061 DVEAALLGMLAPEI
+1061 DVEAALLGMLTPEI

-1088 FRIRRVGMIAGC
+1088 FRIRRVGMVAGC

-1135 DAAEVAQGF
+1135 DVAEVAQGF

-1155 LKQGDVIE
+1155 LKEGDVIE
-1163 AFEEREVDLR
+1163 TFEEREVSPG

>member
-1 MAGNV
+1 MAGKV
-6 RIYDLA
+6 RIYELA
-12 KELGIDNAKC
+12 RELGIESSKC

-28 LNIGTDM
+28 LNIGEGM

-48 VRHRAVKGGLV
+48 VRIKAEKDGLV
-59 KKSEPKQAAAG
+59 KKPEAKKTAAS
-70 TAQRPARQQRQQ
+70 TDQKPARQQRQTG
-82 SRRQRARPGEGRRR
+82 RRQRARPGEGRRR
-96 RPPPE
+96 PPP
-101 SSERPDSSAAFSPRA
+101 
-116 LAADR
+116 
-121 AVSERAARADS
+121 SERAV
-132 AYSSAAAAYPKAAI
+132 AAPPTVKTLAA
-146 PVSEAAIPAYE
+146 E
-157 DSVVEG
+157 DKIAEEK
-163 VAAEGSAVEAPVVD
+163 AAEG
-177 SRAGEVS
+177 
-184 ESEAAAEAATEKLIR
+184 K
-199 SLVREDV
+199 
-206 AAAGVAESA
+206 
-215 EEVGAKTLPD
+215 
-225 EALEQEAQAD
+225 
-235 ETAAEEAS
+235 AAEEKVDES
-243 DRSVAEPVAEKAVSV
+243 PI
-258 AREGEAEAVA
+258 GEEA
-268 GSYKV
+268 
-273 AESYETEEA
+273 EEA
-282 AVDEAIAGSDSEA
+282 AVDKLVNALVKEETTQETETKTAEATTAVASPEVAADVPAETVEAKAPSEKKAPSEEIAVAEEDDSSAAENVAEVAEHATAESAAEEAEPASPKIDEAAIDEAAAESDSKAAESDASASDPATAEEAIEQD
-295 TVSVSEVPAADAG
+295 AAA
-308 APVSEVPASESAE
+308 
-321 SGAAVSE
+321 SE
-328 RATEAAAKVL
+328 RA
-338 DFPSKADA
+338 D
-346 AKVDAVAES
+346 VAEET
-355 NADAAE
+355 AYAEPAAE
-361 ESEADIAEGSAEGK
+361 TVYVAEEFSAGSEVISSD
-375 EASVFASEAAI
+375 EAR
-386 SEIVASDVVSS
+386 D
-397 HDASQTISSRPAP
+397 TISSRAAP

-425 RAITVDGEVFSPGV
+425 RAITVDGEAFSPGV
-439 KRSRP
+439 KRGRPPSTP
-444 ASSPASSAEGETK
+444 ASGEGETP
-457 SAPRTRRRRPDRR
+457 ARTRRRRPDRR

-480 PAQTRLP
+480 PQQTRLP
-487 SSAGQGKGKTGRG
+487 SSAGQGKGKSGRG

-520 RSVEELRPLDQQPAD
+520 RSVEELRPLDQQSAAP
-535 ASLADAPP
+535 SLAEVPP
-543 PEGVVE
+543 PAEVVE

-584 QPLPDDLIEL
+584 QPLSDDLIEL
-594 YAEEIGARVRI
+594 FAEEIGARVRI
-605 VDFEEEQEAALR
+605 VDFEEEQEAELR
-617 RLLELPD
+617 RLLDLPAAN
-624 GTTDGAG
+624 GAG
-631 SFLGTEGD
+631 EGTGDDGSGEGEGD
-639 GSILGTED
+639 PSVVL
-647 DGEAGK
+647 
-653 DSADRAGVA
+653 S
-662 VASRVS
+662 
-668 PRPPIVTI
+668 RPPVVTI

-711 HAERNGQSITFID
+711 HVERNGQSITFID

-760 EAIDHAQAADVPILV
+760 EAIDHAKAADVPIIV

-782 EGANADRARQ
+782 EAANPDRARQ
-792 QLAERGLVPEA
+792 QLAEMGLVPEA
-803 WGGDTVMEEVS
+803 WGGDIVMEEVS
-814 ALHREGLDG
+814 ALNGEGLDE
-823 LLESILLMAEVQE
+823 LLESILLISEVQE
-836 LTAPVD
+836 LTAPFD
-842 QRSQGVVLESH
+842 RRSQGVVLESH

-866 REGTLK
+866 QEGTLK

-883 GRVRALLDDK
+883 GRVRALLNDK
-893 GETIQSAGPS
+893 GEPIATAGPS

-928 LAEKVGREREHRH
+928 LAEKVGREREQRH
-941 RMSDLE
+941 RISDLG
-947 RDIGVRAA
+947 RDIGMRAA

-984 SLEALVASLEK
+984 SLEALVASLKK

-1035 DSKARQMAVKE
+1035 DSKARQMAVIE

-1075 EEHVTG
+1075 EERVTG

-1088 FRIRRVGMIAGC
+1088 FRIRRVGMVAGC
-1100 YVRSGVVKRGTQV
+1100 YVTSGVVKRGTQV

-1135 DAAEVAQGF
+1135 DVAEVAQGF

-1155 LKQGDVIE
+1155 LKEGDVIE
-1163 AFEEREVDLR
+1163 TFEEREVSPG

>member
-6 RIYDLA
+6 RIYELA
-12 KELGIDNAKC
+12 KELGIDSAKC

-28 LNIGTDM
+28 LNIGTGM

-41 HPQQADR
+41 PPQQADR
-48 VRHRAVKGGLV
+48 VKIKAQQYGLV
-59 KKSEPKQAAAG
+59 KKPEAKQAAAS
-70 TAQRPARQQRQQ
+70 TAQKPARQQRQQ
-82 SRRQRARPGEGRRR
+82 GRRQRARPGEGRRR
-96 RPPPE
+96 PPT
-101 SSERPDSSAAFSPRA
+101 
-116 LAADR
+116 
-121 AVSERAARADS
+121 SERAA
-132 AYSSAAAAYPKAAI
+132 
-146 PVSEAAIPAYE
+146 
-157 DSVVEG
+157 
-163 VAAEGSAVEAPVVD
+163 AP
-177 SRAGEVS
+177 
-184 ESEAAAEAATEKLIR
+184 AAAE
-199 SLVREDV
+199 S
-206 AAAGVAESA
+206 
-215 EEVGAKTLPD
+215 
-225 EALEQEAQAD
+225 QA
-235 ETAAEEAS
+235 
-243 DRSVAEPVAEKAVSV
+243 
-258 AREGEAEAVA
+258 
-268 GSYKV
+268 
-273 AESYETEEA
+273 
-282 AVDEAIAGSDSEA
+282 
-295 TVSVSEVPAADAG
+295 SEVPAAKSKIDESAVGEAAEKAAVDKLVNTLVREDTAQKADAKAAKKSTAKAEAKATAEAK
-308 APVSEVPASESAE
+308 APPEPAKSEQDQPDKAAAKKATKKAAAKAKPEKAKPETDDSSVAEKAAKKVAGVPESAE
-321 SGAAVSE
+321 PASSKAEEAVVEAAIESDPKTDAGDASSAGQAASETIEEAAAVSE
-328 RATEAAAKVL
+328 TAKAAE
-338 DFPSKADA
+338 DSADA
-346 AKVDAVAES
+346 KQEL
-355 NADAAE
+355 AAS
-361 ESEADIAEGSAEGK
+361 SE
-375 EASVFASEAAI
+375 
-386 SEIVASDVVSS
+386 VASSEVISS
-397 HDASQTISSRPAP
+397 ATASSEVISSDEARQTISSRATP
-410 TSVSGKPIPPPPGRS
+410 TSVSGKVIPPPPGRS
-425 RAITVDGEVFSPGV
+425 RAITVDGEAFSPGV
-439 KRSRP
+439 KRGRPPAP
-444 ASSPASSAEGETK
+444 ASGDQETPA
-457 SAPRTRRRRPDRR
+457 RTRRRRPDRR
-470 GAAHVDAVFT
+470 RAANVDAVFT
-480 PAQTRLP
+480 PQQTRLP
-487 SSAGQGKGKTGRG
+487 SSAGQGKGKSGRG

-520 RSVEELRPLDQQPAD
+520 RSVEELRPLDQQPAA
-535 ASLADAPP
+535 ASLVDLPP
-543 PEGVVE
+543 PAEIVE

-584 QPLPDDLIEL
+584 QPLSDDLIEL

-605 VDFEEEQEAALR
+605 VDFEEEQEAELR
-617 RLLELPD
+617 RLLDLPAAN
-624 GTTDGAG
+624 GAG
-631 SFLGTEGD
+631 EDMGQGTGD
-639 GSILGTED
+639 GSSDE
-647 DGEAGK
+647 GEGGGDLSPAT
-653 DSADRAGVA
+653 
-662 VASRVS
+662 
-668 PRPPIVTI
+668 PRPPVVTI

-711 HAERNGQSITFID
+711 HVERNGQSITFID

-760 EAIDHAQAADVPILV
+760 EAIDHAKAADVPIIV

-782 EGANADRARQ
+782 EAANPDRARQ
-792 QLAERGLVPEA
+792 QLSERGLVPEA

-814 ALHREGLDG
+814 ALSGEGLDE
-823 LLESILLMAEVQE
+823 LLESILLMSEVQE

-842 QRSQGVVLESH
+842 RRSQGVVLEAH

-866 REGTLK
+866 QEGTLK

-883 GRVRALLDDK
+883 GKVRALMNDK
-893 GETIQSAGPS
+893 GEPIKIAGPS
-903 APVQVLGLSDVAAAG
+903 APVQVLGFSDVAAAG

-928 LAEKVGREREHRH
+928 LAEKVGREREQRH
-941 RMSDLE
+941 RISDLG
-947 RDIGVRAA
+947 RDIGMRAA

-964 GVSAGETVTLNLVL
+964 GVSAGEKVTLNLVL

-984 SLEALVASLEK
+984 SLEALVASLKK

-1035 DSKARQMAVKE
+1035 DSKARQMAVIE

-1061 DVEAALLGMLAPEI
+1061 DVEAALLGMLKPEI

-1088 FRIRRVGMIAGC
+1088 FRIRRVGMVAGC

-1135 DAAEVAQGF
+1135 DVAEVAQGF

-1155 LKQGDVIE
+1155 LKEGDVIE
-1163 AFEEREVDLR
+1163 TFEEREVSPG

>member
-6 RIYDLA
+6 RIYELA
-12 KELGIDNAKC
+12 KELGIDSAKC

-28 LNIGTDM
+28 LNIGTGM

-41 HPQQADR
+41 PPQQADR
-48 VRHRAVKGGLV
+48 VKIKAQQYGLV
-59 KKSEPKQAAAG
+59 KKPEAKQAAAS

-82 SRRQRARPGEGRRR
+82 GRRQRARPGEGRRR
-96 RPPPE
+96 PP
-101 SSERPDSSAAFSPRA
+101 SSERAAPTPPAESQASEAPAAKSKIDESAVGEAAEKAAVDKLVNTLIREDTAQRSDAKAAEKSSAKAEAKAAAEAKAPPEQDQLEPAQPEQAQPDKTAAKKAAQAKPAKDDSSAAEK
-116 LAADR
+116 AAEIGVPEGDEPASSKTEA
-121 AVSERAARADS
+121 AVE
-132 AYSSAAAAYPKAAI
+132 AAAVAESDPKAAAGDA
-146 PVSEAAIPAYE
+146 SSADQAI
-157 DSVVEG
+157 
-163 VAAEGSAVEAPVVD
+163 
-177 SRAGEVS
+177 
-184 ESEAAAEAATEKLIR
+184 
-199 SLVREDV
+199 
-206 AAAGVAESA
+206 
-215 EEVGAKTLPD
+215 
-225 EALEQEAQAD
+225 
-235 ETAAEEAS
+235 
-243 DRSVAEPVAEKAVSV
+243 
-258 AREGEAEAVA
+258 
-268 GSYKV
+268 
-273 AESYETEEA
+273 
-282 AVDEAIAGSDSEA
+282 SEA
-295 TVSVSEVPAADAG
+295 T
-308 APVSEVPASESAE
+308 AE
-321 SGAAVSE
+321 AAAVSE
-328 RATEAAAKVL
+328 TAEAAEDPADVAQELAASSKV
-338 DFPSKADA
+338 
-346 AKVDAVAES
+346 
-355 NADAAE
+355 
-361 ESEADIAEGSAEGK
+361 
-375 EASVFASEAAI
+375 ASSEAA
-386 SEIVASDVVSS
+386 EVASSEAAGSEVISPEAATSEVISS
-397 HDASQTISSRPAP
+397 DEARQTISSRAAP
-410 TSVSGKPIPPPPGRS
+410 TSVSGKVIPPPPGRS
-425 RAITVDGEVFSPGV
+425 RAITVDGEAFSPGV
-439 KRSRP
+439 KRGRP
-444 ASSPASSAEGETK
+444 PAPADGDQETP
-457 SAPRTRRRRPDRR
+457 ARTRRRRPDRR
-470 GAAHVDAVFT
+470 GAANVDAVFT
-480 PAQTRLP
+480 PQQTRLP
-487 SSAGQGKGKTGRG
+487 SSAGQGKGKSGRG

-520 RSVEELRPLDQQPAD
+520 RSVEELRPLDQQPAA
-535 ASLADAPP
+535 ASLVDVPP
-543 PEGVVE
+543 PAEIVE

-573 FLDHQEMVTAT
+573 FLDHQEIVTAT
-584 QPLPDDLIEL
+584 QPLSDDLIEL
-594 YAEEIGARVRI
+594 YAEDIGARVRI
-605 VDFEEEQEAALR
+605 VDFEEEQEAELR
-617 RLLELPD
+617 RLLDLPAVN
-624 GTTDGAG
+624 GAG
-631 SFLGTEGD
+631 GGTGQGTGDDSSDEGDEGEGD
-639 GSILGTED
+639 GRLSPAT
-647 DGEAGK
+647 
-653 DSADRAGVA
+653 
-662 VASRVS
+662 
-668 PRPPIVTI
+668 PRPPVVTI

-690 IRNTNVT
+690 IRDTDVT

-711 HAERNGQSITFID
+711 HVERNGQSITFID

-760 EAIDHAQAADVPILV
+760 EAIDHAKAADVPIIV

-782 EGANADRARQ
+782 EAANPDRARQ
-792 QLAERGLVPEA
+792 QLSERGLVPEA

-814 ALHREGLDG
+814 ALSGEGLDE
-823 LLESILLMAEVQE
+823 LLESILLMSEVQE

-842 QRSQGVVLESH
+842 RRSQGVVLEAH

-866 REGTLK
+866 QEGTLK

-883 GRVRALLDDK
+883 GKVRALMNDK
-893 GETIQSAGPS
+893 GEPIKIAGPS
-903 APVQVLGLSDVAAAG
+903 APVQVLGFSDVAAAG

-928 LAEKVGREREHRH
+928 LAEKVGREREQRH
-941 RMSDLE
+941 RISDLG
-947 RDIGVRAA
+947 RDIGMRAA

-964 GVSAGETVTLNLVL
+964 GVSAGEKVTLNLVL

-984 SLEALVASLEK
+984 SLEALVASLKK

-1035 DSKARQMAVKE
+1035 DSKARQMAVIE

-1061 DVEAALLGMLAPEI
+1061 DVEAALLGMLKPEI

-1088 FRIRRVGMIAGC
+1088 FRIRRVGMVAGC

-1135 DAAEVAQGF
+1135 DVAEVAQGF

-1155 LKQGDVIE
+1155 LKEGDVIE
-1163 AFEEREVDLR
+1163 TFEEREVSPG

>member
-1 MAGNV
+1 MAGKV
-6 RIYDLA
+6 RIYELA
-12 KELGIDNAKC
+12 RDLGIESSKC

-28 LNIGTDM
+28 LNIGEGM

-48 VRHRAVKGGLV
+48 VRREAEKKGLV
-59 KKSEPKQAAAG
+59 QKPETKQTAAS
-70 TAQRPARQQRQQ
+70 TAQKPSRQQRQTG
-82 SRRQRARPGEGRRR
+82 RRQRARPGEGRRR
-96 RPPPE
+96 PPP
-101 SSERPDSSAAFSPRA
+101 A
-116 LAADR
+116 
-121 AVSERAARADS
+121 ERAAAKPS
-132 AYSSAAAAYPKAAI
+132 
-146 PVSEAAIPAYE
+146 PAK
-157 DSVVEG
+157 DL
-163 VAAEGSAVEAPVVD
+163 AAEGKIVEDKAAED
-177 SRAGEVS
+177 KAGES
-184 ESEAAAEAATEKLIR
+184 PISK
-199 SLVREDV
+199 
-206 AAAGVAESA
+206 
-215 EEVGAKTLPD
+215 
-225 EALEQEAQAD
+225 
-235 ETAAEEAS
+235 
-243 DRSVAEPVAEKAVSV
+243 
-258 AREGEAEAVA
+258 
-268 GSYKV
+268 
-273 AESYETEEA
+273 ETEEA
-282 AVDEAIAGSDSEA
+282 AVDKLVNALVKEETTQETETKTAEVTTAAASPEVAADVPAETIEAKAPPEEIAVAEEDDSSAAENVAEIAERAAAERIAEEAEPASPEIEEAAIDEAVLESDSKAAESDASAADLATAEEAIEQD
-295 TVSVSEVPAADAG
+295 AAA
-308 APVSEVPASESAE
+308 
-321 SGAAVSE
+321 SE
-328 RATEAAAKVL
+328 RADVVEELAH
-338 DFPSKADA
+338 
-346 AKVDAVAES
+346 AET
-355 NADAAE
+355 AAE
-361 ESEADIAEGSAEGK
+361 PAYVEEEFPAGSE
-375 EASVFASEAAI
+375 
-386 SEIVASDVVSS
+386 VVSS
-397 HDASQTISSRPAP
+397 DEARDTISSRAAP

-425 RAITVDGEVFSPGV
+425 RAITVDGEAFSPGV
-439 KRSRP
+439 KRGRPPSTP
-444 ASSPASSAEGETK
+444 ASGEGETP
-457 SAPRTRRRRPDRR
+457 ARTRRRRPDRR

-480 PAQTRLP
+480 PQQTRLP
-487 SSAGQGKGKTGRG
+487 SSAGQGKGKSGRG

-520 RSVEELRPLDQQPAD
+520 RSVEELRPLDQQSAVP
-535 ASLADAPP
+535 SLAEVPP
-543 PEGVVE
+543 PAEIVE

-584 QPLPDDLIEL
+584 QPLSDDLIEL
-594 YAEEIGARVRI
+594 FAEEIGARVRI
-605 VDFEEEQEAALR
+605 VDFEEEQEAELR
-617 RLLELPD
+617 RLLDLPAAN
-624 GTTDGAG
+624 GAG
-631 SFLGTEGD
+631 EGTGDDGSGDGEGD
-639 GSILGTED
+639 P
-647 DGEAGK
+647 
-653 DSADRAGVA
+653 SAVL
-662 VASRVS
+662 S
-668 PRPPIVTI
+668 RPPVVTI

-711 HAERNGQSITFID
+711 HVERNGQSITFID

-760 EAIDHAQAADVPILV
+760 EAIDHAKAADVPIIV

-782 EGANADRARQ
+782 EAANPDRARQ
-792 QLAERGLVPEA
+792 QLAELGLVPEA
-803 WGGDTVMEEVS
+803 WGGDIVMEEVS
-814 ALHREGLDG
+814 ALNGEGLDE
-823 LLESILLMAEVQE
+823 LLESILLISEVQE
-836 LTAPVD
+836 LTAPFD
-842 QRSQGVVLESH
+842 RRSQGVVLESH

-866 REGTLK
+866 QEGTLK

-883 GRVRALLDDK
+883 GRVRALLNDK
-893 GETIQSAGPS
+893 GEAIKTAGPS

-941 RMSDLE
+941 RISDLG
-947 RDIGVRAA
+947 RDIGMRAA

-1035 DSKARQMAVKE
+1035 DSKARQMAVIE

-1075 EEHVTG
+1075 EERVTG

-1088 FRIRRVGMIAGC
+1088 FRIRRVGMVAGC

-1135 DAAEVAQGF
+1135 DVAEVAQGF

-1155 LKQGDVIE
+1155 LKEGDVIE
-1163 AFEEREVDLR
+1163 TFEEREVSPG

>member
-6 RIYDLA
+6 RIYELA
-12 KELGIDNAKC
+12 KELGIDSAKC

-28 LNIGTDM
+28 LNIGTGKM

-41 HPQQADR
+41 PPQQADR
-48 VRHRAVKGGLV
+48 VRREAEKKGLV
-59 KKSEPKQAAAG
+59 KKPETKKAAAS
-70 TAQRPARQQRQQ
+70 TAQKPARQQRQQ
-82 SRRQRARPGEGRRR
+82 GRRQRARPGEGRRR
-96 RPPPE
+96 PPT
-101 SSERPDSSAAFSPRA
+101 
-116 LAADR
+116 
-121 AVSERAARADS
+121 SERAAAPAAAESQASEAPAAKSKIDESAVGEAAEKAAVDKLVNTLIREDTAQKADAKAAKKSTAKAEAKAAAEAKAQPEQVQPEPAQSEQAQPDKAVAKKATKKAAAKAKPEKDDSSVAKKAAEKVAGVPESAEPASSKAEEAVVEAAIEEAAIESDPKAAAGDASSADQATSEASAEAAAVSETAKAAEDS
-132 AYSSAAAAYPKAAI
+132 ADAKQELAASSEVISSEAASSEVISSAAAS
-146 PVSEAAIPAYE
+146 SEVI
-157 DSVVEG
+157 S
-163 VAAEGSAVEAPVVD
+163 S
-177 SRAGEVS
+177 
-184 ESEAAAEAATEKLIR
+184 
-199 SLVREDV
+199 
-206 AAAGVAESA
+206 
-215 EEVGAKTLPD
+215 D
-225 EALEQEAQAD
+225 EA
-235 ETAAEEAS
+235 
-243 DRSVAEPVAEKAVSV
+243 R
-258 AREGEAEAVA
+258 
-268 GSYKV
+268 
-273 AESYETEEA
+273 
-282 AVDEAIAGSDSEA
+282 
-295 TVSVSEVPAADAG
+295 
-308 APVSEVPASESAE
+308 
-321 SGAAVSE
+321 
-328 RATEAAAKVL
+328 
-338 DFPSKADA
+338 
-346 AKVDAVAES
+346 
-355 NADAAE
+355 
-361 ESEADIAEGSAEGK
+361 
-375 EASVFASEAAI
+375 
-386 SEIVASDVVSS
+386 
-397 HDASQTISSRPAP
+397 QTISSRATP
-410 TSVSGKPIPPPPGRS
+410 TSVSGKVIPPPPGRS
-425 RAITVDGEVFSPGV
+425 RAITVDGEAFSPGV
-439 KRSRP
+439 KRGRPPVP
-444 ASSPASSAEGETK
+444 ASGDQETPA
-457 SAPRTRRRRPDRR
+457 RTRRRRPDRR
-470 GAAHVDAVFT
+470 RAANVDAVFT
-480 PAQTRLP
+480 PQQTRLP
-487 SSAGQGKGKTGRG
+487 SSAGQGKGKSGRG

-520 RSVEELRPLDQQPAD
+520 RSVEELRPLDQQPAA
-535 ASLADAPP
+535 ASLVDLPP
-543 PEGVVE
+543 PAEIVE

-584 QPLPDDLIEL
+584 QPLSDDLIEL

-605 VDFEEEQEAALR
+605 VDFEEEQEAELR
-617 RLLELPD
+617 RLLDLPAAN
-624 GTTDGAG
+624 GAG
-631 SFLGTEGD
+631 GGTGQGTGD
-639 GSILGTED
+639 GSSDE
-647 DGEAGK
+647 GEA
-653 DSADRAGVA
+653 DEDPSVIM
-662 VASRVS
+662 S
-668 PRPPIVTI
+668 RPPVVTI

-711 HAERNGQSITFID
+711 HVERNGQSITFID

-760 EAIDHAQAADVPILV
+760 EAIDHAKAADVPIIV

-782 EGANADRARQ
+782 EAANPDRARQ
-792 QLAERGLVPEA
+792 QLSERGLVPEA

-814 ALHREGLDG
+814 ALSGEGLDE
-823 LLESILLMAEVQE
+823 LLESILLMSEVQE
-836 LTAPVD
+836 LTAPSD
-842 QRSQGVVLESH
+842 RRSQGVVLEAH

-866 REGTLK
+866 QEGTLK

-883 GRVRALLDDK
+883 GKVRALMNDK
-893 GETIQSAGPS
+893 GEPIQTAGPS
-903 APVQVLGLSDVAAAG
+903 APVQVLGFSDVAAAG

-928 LAEKVGREREHRH
+928 LAEKVGREREQRH
-941 RMSDLE
+941 RISDLG
-947 RDIGVRAA
+947 RDIGMRAA

-964 GVSAGETVTLNLVL
+964 GVSAGEKVTLNLVL

-984 SLEALVASLEK
+984 SLEALVASLKK

-1035 DSKARQMAVKE
+1035 DSKARQMAVIE

-1061 DVEAALLGMLAPEI
+1061 DVEAALLGMLTPEI

-1088 FRIRRVGMIAGC
+1088 FRIRRVGMVAGC

-1135 DAAEVAQGF
+1135 DVAEVAQGF

-1155 LKQGDVIE
+1155 LKEGDVIE
-1163 AFEEREVDLR
+1163 TFEEREVSPG

>member
-12 KELGIDNAKC
+12 RELGIDNAKC

-59 KKSEPKQAAAG
+59 KKSETKQAAAG

-82 SRRQRARPGEGRRR
+82 GRRQRARPGEGRRR

-101 SSERPDSSAAFSPRA
+101 RSERADSSAD
-116 LAADR
+116 AD
-121 AVSERAARADS
+121 
-132 AYSSAAAAYPKAAI
+132 PNAAI
-146 PVSEAAIPAYE
+146 PAYETAIPAYETAIPAYE
-157 DSVVEG
+157 DSVVKG
-163 VAAEGSAVEAPVVD
+163 VAAEDSAVEAPVAD

-184 ESEAAAEAATEKLIR
+184 ESEATAEAATDKLIK
-199 SLVREDV
+199 SLIRKDEAD
-206 AAAGVAESA
+206 AAEASE
-215 EEVGAKTLPD
+215 AKTLPA
-225 EALEQEAQAD
+225 EAFEQEAQAD

-243 DRSVAEPVAEKAVSV
+243 DRSVAEPVAERDGSA
-258 AREGEAEAVA
+258 AQEGEAEAVA
-268 GSYKV
+268 ESYEVVGSQKVVESGKV
-273 AESYETEEA
+273 AESHKAEEA
-282 AVDEAIAGSDSEA
+282 AVDEAIAESDAEA
-295 TVSVSEVPAADAG
+295 PVSDAE
-308 APVSEVPASESAE
+308 APVSEALSSESAE
-321 SGAAVSE
+321 SGVAVSE
-328 RATEAAAKVL
+328 RATEAAARDL

-346 AKVDAVAES
+346 DK
-355 NADAAE
+355 ADAAE
-361 ESEADIAEGSAEGK
+361 ELIERK
-375 EASVFASEAAI
+375 EASVSASEAADSEAAG

-397 HDASQTISSRPAP
+397 DHASQTVSSRPAP
-410 TSVSGKPIPPPPGRS
+410 TSVTGKPIPPPPGRS

-439 KRSRP
+439 KRGRP
-444 ASSPASSAEGETK
+444 ASSPASSADGETK

-500 NAAPFRPNQQRRRK
+500 NAAPLRPNQQRRRK

-535 ASLADAPP
+535 ISLADAPP

-562 LNRTTSDMIKY
+562 LNRTTSDMVKY

-624 GTTDGAG
+624 GTADGA
-631 SFLGTEGD
+631 
-639 GSILGTED
+639 GSILGTEGD
-647 DGEAGK
+647 DEAGK
-653 DSADRAGVA
+653 VSADSPVVA
-662 VASRVS
+662 AASRVS

-690 IRNTNVT
+690 IRNTDVT

-760 EAIDHAQAADVPILV
+760 EAIDHAQAAGVPILV

-803 WGGDTVMEEVS
+803 WGGDTVTEEVS
-814 ALHREGLDG
+814 ALQGEGLDG

-893 GETIQSAGPS
+893 GEAIQSAGPS

-941 RMSDLE
+941 RISDLE

-1061 DVEAALLGMLAPEI
+1061 DVEAALLGMLTPEI

-1081 EAEVREV
+1081 EAEVREI

-1100 YVRSGVVKRGTQV
+1100 YVRSGVVRRGTQV

-1118 GAVIWRGAI
+1118 GTVIWRGAI

-1135 DAAEVAQGF
+1135 DVAEVAQGF

-1163 AFEEREVDLR
+1163 TFEEREVELG

>member
-6 RIYDLA
+6 RIYELA
-12 KELGIDNAKC
+12 KELGIDSAKC

-28 LNIGTDM
+28 LNIGTGKM

-41 HPQQADR
+41 APQQADR
-48 VRHRAVKGGLV
+48 VRREAEKKGLV
-59 KKSEPKQAAAG
+59 KKPETKKAAAS
-70 TAQRPARQQRQQ
+70 TAQKPARQQRQQ
-82 SRRQRARPGEGRRR
+82 GRRQRARPGEGRRR
-96 RPPPE
+96 PPT
-101 SSERPDSSAAFSPRA
+101 SERAAAPAAAESQASEAPAAKSKIDESAVGEAAEKAAVDKLVNTLIREDTAQKADAKAAKKSTAKAEAKAAAEAKAQPEQVQPEPAQSEQAQPDKAVAKKATKKAAAKAKPEKAKPETDDSSAAEKVAGVPESAEPA
-116 LAADR
+116 SSKAEEAVVEAAIEEAAIESDPKAAAGDASSAGQTTSETIEEAA
-121 AVSERAARADS
+121 AVSETAKAAEDYADVAQEFAAS
-132 AYSSAAAAYPKAAI
+132 SEVASSEVISSAAAS
-146 PVSEAAIPAYE
+146 SEVI
-157 DSVVEG
+157 S
-163 VAAEGSAVEAPVVD
+163 S
-177 SRAGEVS
+177 
-184 ESEAAAEAATEKLIR
+184 
-199 SLVREDV
+199 
-206 AAAGVAESA
+206 
-215 EEVGAKTLPD
+215 D
-225 EALEQEAQAD
+225 EA
-235 ETAAEEAS
+235 
-243 DRSVAEPVAEKAVSV
+243 R
-258 AREGEAEAVA
+258 
-268 GSYKV
+268 
-273 AESYETEEA
+273 
-282 AVDEAIAGSDSEA
+282 
-295 TVSVSEVPAADAG
+295 
-308 APVSEVPASESAE
+308 
-321 SGAAVSE
+321 
-328 RATEAAAKVL
+328 
-338 DFPSKADA
+338 
-346 AKVDAVAES
+346 
-355 NADAAE
+355 
-361 ESEADIAEGSAEGK
+361 
-375 EASVFASEAAI
+375 
-386 SEIVASDVVSS
+386 
-397 HDASQTISSRPAP
+397 QTISSRATP
-410 TSVSGKPIPPPPGRS
+410 TSVSGKVIPPPPGRS
-425 RAITVDGEVFSPGV
+425 RAITVDGEAFSPGV
-439 KRSRP
+439 KRGRPPVP
-444 ASSPASSAEGETK
+444 ASGDQETPA
-457 SAPRTRRRRPDRR
+457 RTRRRRPDRR
-470 GAAHVDAVFT
+470 RAANVDAVFT
-480 PAQTRLP
+480 PQQTRLP
-487 SSAGQGKGKTGRG
+487 SSAGQGKGKSGRG

-520 RSVEELRPLDQQPAD
+520 RSVEELRPLDQQPAA
-535 ASLADAPP
+535 ASLVDLPP
-543 PEGVVE
+543 PAEIVE

-584 QPLPDDLIEL
+584 QPLSDDLIEL

-605 VDFEEEQEAALR
+605 VDFEEEQEAELR
-617 RLLELPD
+617 RLLDLPAAN
-624 GTTDGAG
+624 GAG
-631 SFLGTEGD
+631 EDMGQGTGD
-639 GSILGTED
+639 GSSDE
-647 DGEAGK
+647 GEGGGDLSPAT
-653 DSADRAGVA
+653 
-662 VASRVS
+662 
-668 PRPPIVTI
+668 PRPPVVTI

-711 HAERNGQSITFID
+711 HVERNGQSITFID

-760 EAIDHAQAADVPILV
+760 EAIDHAKAADVPIIV

-782 EGANADRARQ
+782 EAANPDRARQ
-792 QLAERGLVPEA
+792 QLSEQGLVPEA

-814 ALHREGLDG
+814 ALSGEGLDE
-823 LLESILLMAEVQE
+823 LLESILLMSEVQE
-836 LTAPVD
+836 LTAPSD
-842 QRSQGVVLESH
+842 RRSQGVVLEAH

-866 REGTLK
+866 QEGTLK

-883 GRVRALLDDK
+883 GKVRALMNDK
-893 GETIQSAGPS
+893 GEPIQTAGPS
-903 APVQVLGLSDVAAAG
+903 APVQVLGFSDVAAAG

-928 LAEKVGREREHRH
+928 LAEKVGREREQRH
-941 RMSDLE
+941 RISDLG
-947 RDIGVRAA
+947 RDIGMRAA

-964 GVSAGETVTLNLVL
+964 GVSAGEKVTLNLVL

-984 SLEALVASLEK
+984 SLEALVASLKK

-1035 DSKARQMAVKE
+1035 DSKARQMAVIE

-1061 DVEAALLGMLAPEI
+1061 DVEAALLGMLKPEI

-1088 FRIRRVGMIAGC
+1088 FRIRRVGMVAGC

-1135 DAAEVAQGF
+1135 DVAEVAQGF

-1155 LKQGDVIE
+1155 LKEGDVIE
-1163 AFEEREVDLR
+1163 TFEEREVSPG